1 MATQKMTYEIG
12 FIGNTDRLKAS
23 IKEIEASL
31 STIYNKQQSPLLFD
45 KTLDQAITSAKE
57 LEMHIQNAFNP
68 KTGELDLTKLN
79 RTLQASG
86 KTIKDYGMQLAAI
99 GPEGSKAFTQV
110 ANAVLQAEA
119 PIRRVNGIVNELW
132 ITMKNTMRWQ
142 VTSGALMAFTGA
154 LETAYGYSK
163 DLNKSLNSIR
173 IVSDKSADDMAR
185 FAKEANK
192 AARALSSTTL
202 DYTDASLIYYQQ
214 GLDDQQVKDRTD
226 ITIKM
231 ANVANESAE
240 IVSDQLTAVW
250 NNFYNGTQTLEHYAD
265 AMVALGAATASS
277 SDEIAGGLE
286 RFSSIA
292 DMIGLS
298 FDYAASALAT
308 ITATTRQSEDVVGTA
323 LRTIFARIQGLKLGE
338 TLDDDTDLNKYS
350 TALQAVGI
358 SIFNTNGEL
367 KDMDNILDELG
378 DKWKTLSKAQQVAL
392 AQTVAG
398 VRQYNQLVSLMDN
411 WDYFKENL
419 AVAQNSDG
427 ELNRQAEIYAES
439 WEAARNRVRAAAEEL
454 YSSLINDDAFI
465 KITNGIGKIIEAVS
479 TLTQGI
485 GGLSTI
491 LPGVILLFN
500 KLFGTRMVGSLQE
513 IREVFWYN
521 SKKAEES
528 RADIRKQITD
538 TTATLT
544 QSSDSKANALA
555 LQYRKEQIEL
565 ESQISNKTKDLNDNQ
580 LVGLQI
586 QKEELKIAQDRTVE
600 LAEQYD
606 LAKQEASE
614 LRLINN
620 TYNEKVGK
628 KIDYTADSSFFA
640 DKYYLNEKGEFDW
653 TKTKTYQKLGKGY
666 ELPPIVNNKGREQL
680 LNIYTAQTKET
691 LDIRNTIVALEELQ
705 KKTQLKGSNATKYRK
720 EIDNIFQSN
729 NLKRSDYTKG
739 TNTYS
744 YDKLIAALM
753 DDENYSAIGEEITAI
768 GEILSKNFGISKEM
782 IDKNQDAMIK
792 MVESGKKLE
801 AQEEANAKAN
811 KKLRDNINLTSDK
824 FTMYSRQIVGCVNAL
839 LQFGMAYSA
848 LTNLKDIWNNDSIS
862 DAEKFTQTF
871 FSLSMVLGSLVMIFK
886 GGSTGKFISSL
897 LDHLKSFDKINLSN
911 IIKSAHLASDAFG
924 ALTKTILKFA
934 VPIGITVT
942 AFLTLKK
949 VLDALGVTQKGA
961 QEKIQKATEA
971 YNEQK
976 KVLDDL
982 NSQLETTKNRIE
994 ELSNQDTLTLV
1005 EQEELEKLKLQNNLL
1020 ERQKEIQEQAE
1031 KKSEKEKNIAT
1042 LQYFP
1047 TAYKKQINNSPLLF
1061 YNGKTYTNWND
1072 YAKAVKSSSDNAEE
1086 ILEIA
1091 YKNWTDQ
1098 LSNYAIKY
1106 KDDLVQ
1112 AEQEATDIMFSVI
1125 ANPEEYQQ
1133 YQQQI
1138 QDMLNTLAEMRHN
1151 AYSDEDY
1158 TRNFIQPLFTNN
1170 NLSDEINTIIKQISQ
1185 GIDLSVIENGIPL
1198 ALQIALG
1205 KMGVSTT
1212 EFLSFVSKNIESKKE
1227 QILKLKGTTEE
1238 QIDELTAEDWEII
1251 LTLNLDNLQD
1261 FNDLQQKIE
1270 DNPIKAFDQSQID
1283 DIKDLFN
1290 QMKDEKSILQSTY
1303 DQYNE
1308 NGGYLT
1314 AEQAYALVEDN
1325 PSYTEYLIDN
1335 NNGTF
1340 SFNKSGEARIK
1351 ALEYGEQQY
1360 MSSLLEMKDNY
1371 ANATLE
1377 TTNQAIDEVQQI
1389 KEDINNFTEEQKNKS
1404 KSNFNAE
1411 NLKFYLENNSDA
1423 RDELNR
1429 QGVNASDLS
1438 DISKTAQDTLGVN
1451 EVTSLDTDV
1460 LNNKKDLI
1468 LKFIDSIKTLNS
1480 SLIDGKINI
1489 TDYFTNLNSQIR
1501 SADFGILQDKTI
1513 ESTEQVKKLAK
1524 FIGTLSNSIN
1534 ALLEQSLTDFQTG
1547 KINAAEYYH
1556 QQTAGLEAQL
1566 NLLKK
1571 INPYIIEEDPKTK
1584 KKTYKYAATK
1594 EEINAKDLDEAK
1606 NYENKIKDIEAT
1618 KNQAEMVG
1626 KLADMYQKLAKNTDA
1641 LYKNKNVVDFK
1652 LLPEDEVKHQKKV
1665 YQDTLQELYNSGEE
1679 GKAIVEDVL
1688 KDTGVKIE
1696 NGQINLENTSDETMN
1711 KIGSNTRGKIA
1722 DTLGIVTQKI
1732 QSAIEFLQKWIEA
1745 KQITLTISF
1754 GFDKG
1759 KLTADIQTAIQD
1771 AVDEQGNVIYDNSS
1785 LANDLAQLT
1794 ADLSSEGAWHNSSS
1808 GKVTP
1813 ATVIDTGKGSGSGS
1827 DDTPDHKDKKEF
1839 DDKYRDINNE
1849 LERTTQLLDAI
1860 EKKEDKAFGR
1870 DKLKYYAEQIDQL
1883 NNKYSNYNEL
1893 AYQANVYRQRGI
1905 ENLKSV
1911 GIDLKVQD
1919 NGVADD
1925 ELEYWQHKILDDYN
1939 AVVTKYNSL
1948 KSRSAQE
1955 AMQDEMDAAEKLYN
1969 KRKAY
1974 LDEFDSDTK
1983 QFYEAQQNK
1992 IDTLAEIWEVKLKQV
2007 KNEVDTLLDIQEFNK
2022 VTREIGKKIIE
2033 SYNDVITQMSDANQ
2047 TFFKDTAGMTLD
2059 ELNGASYKE
2068 VTNIIKNIRTE
2079 YSQLQNMLAEK
2090 QQWDGIKNTKE
2101 LAEAIKEA
2109 QNNLNSSLGIILEYE
2124 DYMENKLSNAVDT
2137 ARERFNAFINQLDH
2151 NDTVL
2156 NSIKDLMT
2164 LQGETYKTQ
2173 KGFSDLQNVASSRM
2187 NTALTNAK
2195 LQQQVNEKAKQALE
2209 EAQRNLDGT
2218 YKETDPAYDM
2228 LKKNRDALLEEY
2240 NQTQKDL
2247 LTAAKNAMDAA
2258 EEMYTNAIERASYK
2272 FEQAITSGMGFDL
2285 LQEKYDNLIEKEERY
2300 FDKVNERYNAD
2311 AYYNKV
2317 QKAIDETT
2325 DTVAAD
2331 RLKRLQTELDVRKR
2345 NNQLNQYDLDILEA
2359 KYNLTIAQNALEEA
2373 QNAKDSVR
2381 LVRNS
2386 AGNWDY
2392 QFTANQDD
2400 IDAAQDDYNK
2410 ALNDWYNIAKDQTK
2424 DIMDEILKLKQDTH
2438 DQLEEIYKDDTL
2450 NEQEKNAKIEELRK
2464 TSLDK
2469 LEYLQREYNIA
2480 MDDMNEAGKLTIT
2493 DYSNT
2498 YQGNIDLIDES
2509 TKNFEEAFKTAC
2521 DEMEKAFGDYNSTLK
2536 DLAEDTGTDLSNLR
2550 TMLDE
2555 VADSTKKVGDAGQIM
2570 SNQVW
2575 DSISSILAQSDA
2587 FKELLVEIQRIKA
2600 EIGKDAQDMSDTYNN
2615 QSGARKDLGGFD
2627 LADMGVY
2634 AVARGYTDFARD
2646 IASARAYKLNDGTTA
2661 DEILNKWLAEKA
2673 SGQLKQSNL
2682 SEGKFSELY
2691 VQLKDLMGFSTGGY
2705 TENGGVA
2712 ILHDKELVLNQDD
2725 TANMLSAI
2733 KILDSLAPN
2742 LAKILD
2748 NRANVGASMM
2758 ATKATISSSV
2768 STLTNKDTVPVIQ
2781 QVQIQADFPGVTSA
2795 LEIEMAL
2802 NNIINDA
2809 TQYTE

>member
-1 MATQKMTYEIG
+1 MKERAQISDLRGTY
-12 FIGNTDRLKAS
+12 R
-23 IKEIEASL
+23 
-31 STIYNKQQSPLLFD
+31 
-45 KTLDQAITSAKE
+45 
-57 LEMHIQNAFNP
+57 
-68 KTGELDLTKLN
+68 
-79 RTLQASG
+79 
-86 KTIKDYGMQLAAI
+86 
-99 GPEGSKAFTQV
+99 
-110 ANAVLQAEA
+110 
-119 PIRRVNGIVNELW
+119 
-132 ITMKNTMRWQ
+132 
-142 VTSGALMAFTGA
+142 
-154 LETAYGYSK
+154 
-163 DLNKSLNSIR
+163 
-173 IVSDKSADDMAR
+173 
-185 FAKEANK
+185 
-192 AARALSSTTL
+192 
-202 DYTDASLIYYQQ
+202 
-214 GLDDQQVKDRTD
+214 LDDQQVKDRTD

-286 RFSSIA
+286 KFSSIA

-298 FDYAASALAT
+298 FDYAAAALAT

-358 SIFNTNGEL
+358 SIFDTNGEL

-378 DKWKTLSKAQQVAL
+378 DKWENLSKAQQVAL

-411 WDYFKENL
+411 WSYFKENL
-419 AVAQNSDG
+419 AIAQNSDG

-454 YSSLINDDAFI
+454 YSSLINDEAFI

-500 KLFGTRMVGSLQE
+500 KMFGSRITMGIGNLAETLMYNSPKAEQQRAQMKTNTAKIVSEMPSVGTKADRLSLSYTQKQVELEDQILKKRKLLSEEQFQALQHQRESLKAGQNYVITLQE
-513 IREVFWYN
+513 QADLIKQQLNTEKMRRTLQNTDN
-521 SKKAEES
+521 SVKQTIIDFNKEYFDEETGKKNLFKNLYTENKNGTTTLNIENMTLASVLGKEIIADLSKTKLQNSTKYATDIFETAASMTYKRQNVYSAYTRLQQNEQYKGMTFKNPEYKQAVQDIFKQFKVAMPDNLNKAEMEKFN
-528 RADIRKQITD
+528 RV
-538 TTATLT
+538 T
-544 QSSDSKANALA
+544 QQMNN
-555 LQYRKEQIEL
+555 E
-565 ESQISNKTKDLNDNQ
+565 
-580 LVGLQI
+580 
-586 QKEELKIAQDRTVE
+586 VE
-600 LAEQYD
+600 LLIKILERNYGISTTDSRNRQIALHND
-606 LAKQEASE
+606 ID
-614 LRLINN
+614 INN
-620 TYNEKVGK
+620 TIPEASKKVSELTQE
-628 KIDYTADSSFFA
+628 IEE
-640 DKYYLNEKGEFDW
+640 NI
-653 TKTKTYQKLGKGY
+653 QKA
-666 ELPPIVNNKGREQL
+666 NNKTINWSNAILNAANNMMTLSMVISSVTNLKTIWDNDSISNVEKLTQTIMSLSMAVGML
-680 LNIYTAQTKET
+680 IPLMKSLNIKAF
-691 LDIRNTIVALEELQ
+691 VSALL
-705 KKTQLKGSNATKYRK
+705 
-720 EIDNIFQSN
+720 
-729 NLKRSDYTKG
+729 
-739 TNTYS
+739 
-744 YDKLIAALM
+744 
-753 DDENYSAIGEEITAI
+753 
-768 GEILSKNFGISKEM
+768 
-782 IDKNQDAMIK
+782 
-792 MVESGKKLE
+792 
-801 AQEEANAKAN
+801 
-811 KKLRDNINLTSDK
+811 INLTS
-824 FTMYSRQIVGCVNAL
+824 
-839 LQFGMAYSA
+839 
-848 LTNLKDIWNNDSIS
+848 
-862 DAEKFTQTF
+862 
-871 FSLSMVLGSLVMIFK
+871 LS
-886 GGSTGKFISSL
+886 
-897 LDHLKSFDKINLSN
+897 KINLSN
-911 IIKSAHLASDAFG
+911 IIKGINLASNAFG
-924 ALTKTILKFA
+924 NLGKVIFRIAAPITIIFS
-934 VPIGITVT
+934 I
-942 AFLTLKK
+942 KK
-949 VLDALGVTQKGA
+949 ALDALGATQKGA
-961 QEKIQKATEA
+961 QEKITKATEA
-971 YNEQK
+971 YEEQK
-976 KVLDDL
+976 KALENI
-982 NSQLETTKNRIE
+982 NSELENVKSRIE
-994 ELSNQDTLTLV
+994 ELNNQDTLTLV

-1031 KKSEKEKNIAT
+1031 KRSEKEKNVTT

-1047 TAYKKQINNSPLLF
+1047 TAYRKQINNSPQLF

-1072 YAKAVKSSSDNAEE
+1072 YVKAVKSSNDNAGE

-1091 YKNWTDQ
+1091 YKNWTNQ
-1098 LSNYAIKY
+1098 LSDYAIKY
-1106 KDDLVQ
+1106 KDDLMQ
-1112 AEQEATDIMFSVI
+1112 AEQEAMDVMFSVT

-1138 QDMLNTLAEMRHN
+1138 QDMLNALSEMRHN

-1170 NLSDEINTIIKQISQ
+1170 DLSDEINNIIKQISQ
-1185 GIDLSVIENGIPL
+1185 GIDLSIIENGIPL

-1212 EFLSFVSKNIESKKE
+1212 EFLSFVSKNIENKKE
-1227 QILKLKGTTEE
+1227 QILKLKGVTEE
-1238 QIDELTAEDWEII
+1238 QINELTAEDWEII
-1251 LTLNLDNLQD
+1251 LTLNIDNLQD
-1261 FNDLQQKIE
+1261 FDDLQQKIE

-1283 DIKDLFN
+1283 DVKDLFN
-1290 QMKDEKSILQSTY
+1290 QMKDEKSTLQSTY

-1314 AEQAYALVEDN
+1314 AEQAYALVEND

-1360 MSSLLEMKDNY
+1360 MSNLLEMKNNY
-1371 ANATLE
+1371 ANAALE
-1377 TTNQAIDEVQQI
+1377 TTNQAIDKVQQI
-1389 KEDINNFTEEQKNKS
+1389 NNDISDFTEEQKNKS
-1404 KSNFNAE
+1404 KTDFTAE
-1411 NLKFYLENNSDA
+1411 NIKFNLENDSAMRNELDKQGISTSIISDNYKIGQNIA
-1423 RDELNR
+1423 NDSLGLNE
-1429 QGVNASDLS
+1429 
-1438 DISKTAQDTLGVN
+1438 T
-1451 EVTSLDTDV
+1451 TSLDTDALNDKKELILNFV
-1460 LNNKKDLI
+1460 DSVKILNN
-1468 LKFIDSIKTLNS
+1468 
-1480 SLIDGKINI
+1480 SLIDGTINI
-1489 TDYFTNLNSQIR
+1489 TDYFTNLNNQIN
-1501 SADFGILQDKTI
+1501 SADFDLLQDKTV
-1513 ESTEQVKKLAK
+1513 ESTEQVKELAR

-1534 ALLEQSLTDFQTG
+1534 TLLKQSLTDFQTG

-1571 INPYIIEEDPKTK
+1571 INPYTVEETDG

-1594 EEINAKDLDEAK
+1594 EEVNAKDLEEAK
-1606 NYENKIKDIEAT
+1606 SYENKIKDIETT
-1618 KNQAEMVG
+1618 KKQAEMVG
-1626 KLADMYQKLAKNTDA
+1626 KLADMYQELAKGTDA

-1665 YQDTLQELYNSGEE
+1665 YQDTLQELYSKGEE

-1688 KDTGVKIE
+1688 KDTGVKVE
-1696 NGQINLENTSDETMN
+1696 NGQINLENASDETMN
-1711 KIGSNTRGKIA
+1711 KIGSNTRSKIA
-1722 DTLGIVTQKI
+1722 NTLTIVTEKI
-1732 QSAIEFLQKWIEA
+1732 QSAIELLQKWIEA
-1745 KQITLTISF
+1745 KKITLTID
-1754 GFDKG
+1754 FDWDSG
-1759 KLTADIQTAIQD
+1759 KLKAGIQTAIED
-1771 AVDEQGNVIYDNSS
+1771 AVDEQGNIIYDDSS
-1785 LANDLAQLT
+1785 LAKDLAQLT
-1794 ADLSSEGAWHNSSS
+1794 ADLKSEGAWHDSSS

-1813 ATVIDTGKGSGSGS
+1813 ATVTDTGNGSGS
-1827 DDTPDHKDKKEF
+1827 DDTPDHKDEKEF

-1870 DKLKYYAEQIDQL
+1870 DKLKYYTEQIDQL
-1883 NNKYSNYNEL
+1883 NNKYDQYHEL
-1893 AYQANVYRQRGI
+1893 AKQANDYRYNDLQ
-1905 ENLKSV
+1905 NLKSL
-1911 GIDLKVQD
+1911 GINLKVQD

-1939 AVVTKYNSL
+1939 AVVKKYNSL
-1948 KSRSAQE
+1948 NSKSAQE
-1955 AMQDEMDAAEKLYN
+1955 AMQDEMDAAEELYN
-1969 KRKAY
+1969 KRKQY

-1983 QFYEAQQNK
+1983 QYYEAQQNQ
-1992 IDTLAEIWEVKLKQV
+1992 IDTLAEIWEVKLKEV

-2033 SYNDVITQMSDANQ
+2033 SYNDVITQMREENQ

-2090 QQWDGIKNTKE
+2090 QQWDGVKNTEE

-2109 QNNLNSSLGIILEYE
+2109 QDNLNSSLDTILEYE
-2124 DYMENKLSNAVDT
+2124 DYMENKLANAVDA
-2137 ARERFNAFINQLDH
+2137 ARERFDAFINQLDH

-2156 NSIKDLMT
+2156 NSIKDLITM
-2164 LQGETYKTQ
+2164 QGETYKTQ
-2173 KGFSDLQNVASSRM
+2173 KGFNDLQNVTSSRM

-2209 EAQRNLDGT
+2209 EAQKNLDVLKNADGT
-2218 YKETDPAYDM
+2218 YDELDPAYDM

-2240 NQTQKDL
+2240 NQTQEDL

-2285 LQEKYDNLIEKEERY
+2285 LQEKYDNLIDKEERY

-2373 QNAKDSVR
+2373 KNAKDSVR

-2464 TSLDK
+2464 ASLDK

-2498 YQGNIDLIDES
+2498 YQENIDLIDES
-2509 TKNFEEAFKTAC
+2509 TKNFEEAFNAAC
-2521 DEMEKAFGDYNSTLK
+2521 EEMKNAFSDYNSTLK

-2550 TMLDE
+2550 TVLDE
-2555 VADSTKKVGDAGQIM
+2555 VADSTKKVGDAGTIM

-2575 DSISSILAQSDA
+2575 DSISAILAQSDA

-2600 EIGKDAQDMSDTYNN
+2600 EIGKDAQDMNNTYNN
-2615 QSGARKDLGGFD
+2615 QSGARKDLDGFD

-2634 AVARGYTDFARD
+2634 AVSRGYTNFAKD

-2661 DEILNKWLAEKA
+2661 DDILNKWLAEKA

-2705 TENGGVA
+2705 TENGGIAV
-2712 ILHDKELVLNQDD
+2712 LHDKELVLNQDD

-2742 LAKILD
+2742 LTKILD
-2748 NRANVGASMM
+2748 NRANIGASMM
-2758 ATKATISSSV
+2758 ATKANISSSV
-2768 STLTNKDTVPVIQ
+2768 STIVDKDTVPIVQ

-2795 LEIEMAL
+2795 LEIEIAL

>member
-1 MATQKMTYEIG
+1 
-12 FIGNTDRLKAS
+12 
-23 IKEIEASL
+23 
-31 STIYNKQQSPLLFD
+31 
-45 KTLDQAITSAKE
+45 
-57 LEMHIQNAFNP
+57 
-68 KTGELDLTKLN
+68 
-79 RTLQASG
+79 
-86 KTIKDYGMQLAAI
+86 
-99 GPEGSKAFTQV
+99 
-110 ANAVLQAEA
+110 
-119 PIRRVNGIVNELW
+119 
-132 ITMKNTMRWQ
+132 
-142 VTSGALMAFTGA
+142 
-154 LETAYGYSK
+154 
-163 DLNKSLNSIR
+163 
-173 IVSDKSADDMAR
+173 
-185 FAKEANK
+185 
-192 AARALSSTTL
+192 
-202 DYTDASLIYYQQ
+202 
-214 GLDDQQVKDRTD
+214 
-226 ITIKM
+226 M

-286 RFSSIA
+286 KFSSIA

-454 YSSLINDDAFI
+454 YSSLINDEAFI
-465 KITNGIGKIIEAVS
+465 KITNGIGKIIEAIS
-479 TLTQGI
+479 SLTQGL

-491 LPGVILLFN
+491 IPGLILGFN
-500 KLFGTRMVGSLQE
+500 KLFGDKVIASISNVRDVL
-513 IREVFWYN
+513 WYN
-521 SKKAEES
+521 SSKGQQSRTDLQNQIVETSNVLTQNSQTNTDKIALEYRKQQLELESKIASKSSQMNDDQVLALQIQKEQLKTMQDRTIELAEQRDLLQQQVIEIEKQLAVFNSKKGEVIDYLSIYQNDALFNVPDLDTGGHGYDYLITDGKIDWKKSDFYKYVDSSSFLPQTIDEDAQVQLAKIFAQS
-528 RADIRKQITD
+528 SDYNKQITD
-538 TTATLT
+538 T
-544 QSSDSKANALA
+544 KNAL
-555 LQYRKEQIEL
+555 
-565 ESQISNKTKDLNDNQ
+565 T
-580 LVGLQI
+580 
-586 QKEELKIAQDRTVE
+586 
-600 LAEQYD
+600 
-606 LAKQEASE
+606 
-614 LRLINN
+614 
-620 TYNEKVGK
+620 
-628 KIDYTADSSFFA
+628 
-640 DKYYLNEKGEFDW
+640 
-653 TKTKTYQKLGKGY
+653 
-666 ELPPIVNNKGREQL
+666 
-680 LNIYTAQTKET
+680 
-691 LDIRNTIVALEELQ
+691 ELQ
-705 KKTQLKGSNATKYRK
+705 EKLRKTGKSAKDAHE
-720 EIDNIFQSN
+720 EIDQIFQSN
-729 NLKRSDYTKG
+729 NLNREDFYQGYDFRKLKKG
-739 TNTYS
+739 LNAIP
-744 YDKLIAALM
+744 IAQIANETDALKNSLV
-753 DDENYSAIGEEITAI
+753 DLFNVDEETLQNHMETREQLLNAE
-768 GEILSKNFGISKEM
+768 
-782 IDKNQDAMIK
+782 
-792 MVESGKKLE
+792 KKLQT
-801 AQEEANAKAN
+801 QEEANAKAN
-811 KKLRDNINLTSDK
+811 KQLRDNIIITSDN
-824 FTMYSRQIVGCVNAL
+824 FTMYGKQILTCANNLA
-839 LQFGMAYSA
+839 QFGIAISA
-848 LTNLKDIWNNDSIS
+848 LTNLKEIWNNDSLTDI
-862 DAEKFTQTF
+862 EKFSQTLISVGMIIGNLIPLLNSLKSSVFIKF
-871 FSLSMVLGSLVMIFK
+871 FSELIF
-886 GGSTGKFISSL
+886 
-897 LDHLKSFDKINLSN
+897 N
-911 IIKSAHLASDAFG
+911 
-924 ALTKTILKFA
+924 LKFLNKFNFKNLINSVKNASFVFGNFGKA
-934 VPIGITVT
+934 VLKIALPLGAIIALFST
-942 AFLTLKK
+942 AIL
-949 VLDALGVTQKGA
+949 VLNKLGLTQKGA
-961 QEKIQKATEA
+961 QEKIEKANAKYQEQKEKLDELNTTLEETKTKIDELNNKDNLTIIEQQELNKLKNSVELLEQQKKIQEEITKQQLKSTAEVGIKYNRNALKDLRIELQGATENSKEGFLKDLHLNSYEELLA
-971 YNEQK
+971 TGRKSDIEYYEKLSSASMKVAEVIQKNQEIVDNFNNSYDNYIEALSQGLIEIDQDFINEKSQLDLMTFGGDK
-976 KVLDDL
+976 NTYGSKVINPLLNTDEISKNSDHLFSSIASGITDTNQLINLVGNNTQKVLAQSGISAQAYVEYIQSIVSTVQNNIQNLPQEVQDSI
-982 NSQLETTKNRIE
+982 NQLSTTWTTEDWQIAATLSPAFWEEVDSVQDVLTEISNRKYSIQ
-994 ELSNQDTLTLV
+994 LQVDGA
-1005 EQEELEKLKLQNNLL
+1005 EKLSELYDKLTKQNDILKSALEEYGENGFLSIETAKKLVDSGYADYLIKTADGWVLNTQALEDYQTQQDLMNKSVEEMVNEAQNRNTVDLSYLSMPENFLNNPVIDVDTANSNEKIGELRDRLIEVQENAQQLQESGFDNVFDNSNLERYLESLDKVNKNIGNLSENKNAQEATIQFLTEQYADTIVQLNHAYETGTLDMDTYRAAMGKIRVQTDELAVRSSKLQNYIDM
-1020 ERQKEIQEQAE
+1020 Q
-1031 KKSEKEKNIAT
+1031 SEGVWALKGN
-1042 LQYFP
+1042 
-1047 TAYKKQINNSPLLF
+1047 
-1061 YNGKTYTNWND
+1061 YT
-1072 YAKAVKSSSDNAEE
+1072 E
-1086 ILEIA
+1086 
-1091 YKNWTDQ
+1091 
-1098 LSNYAIKY
+1098 LSK
-1106 KDDLVQ
+1106 
-1112 AEQEATDIMFSVI
+1112 AEQEQLKQMVKVH
-1125 ANPEEYQQ
+1125 
-1133 YQQQI
+1133 
-1138 QDMLNTLAEMRHN
+1138 NTAKDVNE
-1151 AYSDEDY
+1151 AFD
-1158 TRNFIQPLFTNN
+1158 
-1170 NLSDEINTIIKQISQ
+1170 NLSETLDDVTDYWEDKDDKTITFT
-1185 GIDLSVIENGIPL
+1185 GELDL
-1198 ALQIALG
+1198 
-1205 KMGVSTT
+1205 
-1212 EFLSFVSKNIESKKE
+1212 
-1227 QILKLKGTTEE
+1227 
-1238 QIDELTAEDWEII
+1238 
-1251 LTLNLDNLQD
+1251 
-1261 FNDLQQKIE
+1261 
-1270 DNPIKAFDQSQID
+1270 SQID
-1283 DIKDLFN
+1283 LKQNEEVLR
-1290 QMKDEKSILQSTY
+1290 
-1303 DQYNE
+1303 DQ
-1308 NGGYLT
+1308 
-1314 AEQAYALVEDN
+1314 A
-1325 PSYTEYLIDN
+1325 
-1335 NNGTF
+1335 
-1340 SFNKSGEARIK
+1340 
-1351 ALEYGEQQY
+1351 
-1360 MSSLLEMKDNY
+1360 
-1371 ANATLE
+1371 
-1377 TTNQAIDEVQQI
+1377 
-1389 KEDINNFTEEQKNKS
+1389 
-1404 KSNFNAE
+1404 
-1411 NLKFYLENNSDA
+1411 
-1423 RDELNR
+1423 
-1429 QGVNASDLS
+1429 
-1438 DISKTAQDTLGVN
+1438 
-1451 EVTSLDTDV
+1451 
-1460 LNNKKDLI
+1460 
-1468 LKFIDSIKTLNS
+1468 
-1480 SLIDGKINI
+1480 
-1489 TDYFTNLNSQIR
+1489 
-1501 SADFGILQDKTI
+1501 
-1513 ESTEQVKKLAK
+1513 
-1524 FIGTLSNSIN
+1524 
-1534 ALLEQSLTDFQTG
+1534 
-1547 KINAAEYYH
+1547 
-1556 QQTAGLEAQL
+1556 
-1566 NLLKK
+1566 KK
-1571 INPYIIEEDPKTK
+1571 INYAMSEAFKKNAITEE
-1584 KKTYKYAATK
+1584 TYRTFLWKNFKYNPVDINSVTDEVTNGLVDGIATN
-1594 EEINAKDLDEAK
+1594 ELGTTVSNMMRDSHSITTDNMD
-1606 NYENKIKDIEAT
+1606 DIYKAVSDT
-1618 KNQAEMVG
+1618 MG
-1626 KLADMYQKLAKNTDA
+1626 SLADLIQ
-1641 LYKNKNVVDFK
+1641 DFK
-1652 LLPEDEVKHQKKV
+1652 YTINFSFEFASNGPSLKKMIESFLTDGD
-1665 YQDTLQELYNSGEE
+1665 YSG
-1679 GKAIVEDVL
+1679 L
-1688 KDTGVKIE
+1688 
-1696 NGQINLENTSDETMN
+1696 SDPDFGN
-1711 KIGSNTRGKIA
+1711 
-1722 DTLGIVTQKI
+1722 
-1732 QSAIEFLQKWIEA
+1732 
-1745 KQITLTISF
+1745 LTIS
-1754 GFDKG
+1754 G
-1759 KLTADIQTAIQD
+1759 
-1771 AVDEQGNVIYDNSS
+1771 DETQAAA
-1785 LANDLAQLT
+1785 LANKVRSFGESIAAVGTSRKGLQAYTPKGTNNTVLDPNTVNDLL
-1794 ADLSSEGAWHNSSS
+1794 
-1808 GKVTP
+1808 GKN
-1813 ATVIDTGKGSGSGS
+1813 KGSGSGS

-1919 NGVADD
+1919 NGVADN

-1948 KSRSAQE
+1948 KSKSAQE

-1992 IDTLAEIWEVKLKQV
+1992 INTLAEIWEVKLKQV
-2007 KNEVDTLLDIQEFNK
+2007 KNEVDTLLDVQEFNK
-2022 VTREIGKKIIE
+2022 VTREIGKKIIG

-2047 TFFKDTAGMTLD
+2047 TFFKNTAGMTLD

-2109 QNNLNSSLGIILEYE
+2109 QNNLNSSLDIILEYE
-2124 DYMENKLSNAVDT
+2124 DYMENKLSNVVDA

-2156 NSIKDLMT
+2156 NSIKDLIT

-2173 KGFSDLQNVASSRM
+2173 KGFSDLQNIASSRM

-2209 EAQRNLDGT
+2209 EAQKNLDVLKKSDGT
-2218 YKETDPAYDM
+2218 YNETDPAYDM

-2285 LQEKYDNLIEKEERY
+2285 LQEKYDNLIDKEERY
-2300 FDKVNERYNAD
+2300 FDKVNERYNAE

-2400 IDAAQDDYNK
+2400 VDAAQDDYNK

-2464 TSLDK
+2464 ASLDK

-2521 DEMEKAFGDYNSTLK
+2521 DEMKEAFGDYNSTLK

-2600 EIGKDAQDMSDTYNN
+2600 EIGKDAQNMSNTYNN

-2768 STLTNKDTVPVIQ
+2768 STLVNKDTTPVVQ

>member
-12 FIGNTDRLKAS
+12 FIGNTDKLKAS
-23 IKEIEASL
+23 IKEIQASL
-31 STIYNKQQSPLLFD
+31 SAIYNEPQWGMTLNKDLMDASIAAKQLEQNLSHAMN
-45 KTLDQAITSAKE
+45 KT
-57 LEMHIQNAFNP
+57 
-68 KTGELDLTKLN
+68 TGELDLTKFDK
-79 RTLQASG
+79 TLRASG
-86 KTIKDYGMQLAAI
+86 MNLQDYANKLSKI
-99 GPEGSKAFTQV
+99 GPQGVAAFNQV
-110 ANAVLQAEA
+110 ASAVMRAEA
-119 PIRRVNGIVNELW
+119 PVKRMDGLMNELW

-142 VTSGALMAFTGA
+142 VTSSALMTFTGA
-154 LETAYGYSK
+154 FETAYGYSK

-214 GLDDQQVKDRTD
+214 GLNDQQVKDRTD

-500 KLFGTRMVGSLQE
+500 KMFGNKVAMGIGNLAETIMYNSSKAEQQRAKMKTETARIVNEMPSIGTKADRLSLTYTQKQVELEDQILKKKKLLSEEQFQALQHQRESLKAGQNYVITLQE
-513 IREVFWYN
+513 QADLVKQQLNTEKLRRTLQTTDN
-521 SKKAEES
+521 SVKQTIIDFNKEYSDEETG
-528 RADIRKQITD
+528 KENLFKNLYTENKNG
-538 TTATLT
+538 TTSL
-544 QSSDSKANALA
+544 NIENMALA
-555 LQYRKEQIEL
+555 
-565 ESQISNKTKDLNDNQ
+565 S
-580 LVGLQI
+580 V
-586 QKEELKIAQDRTVE
+586 
-600 LAEQYD
+600 
-606 LAKQEASE
+606 
-614 LRLINN
+614 
-620 TYNEKVGK
+620 
-628 KIDYTADSSFFA
+628 
-640 DKYYLNEKGEFDW
+640 
-653 TKTKTYQKLGKGY
+653 LGKNVIAD
-666 ELPPIVNNKGREQL
+666 LP
-680 LNIYTAQTKET
+680 
-691 LDIRNTIVALEELQ
+691 
-705 KKTQLKGSNATKYRK
+705 KTQLQNSIKYATDIFEAAASITYKRQNVYSAYTKLQEDERYKGMDFKNAEYKKAVQDIFKQNGVIAPDTLNKVEIEKFNRNTQQMNNEVELLIKILERNYGVSTFDSRNKQIAIHDDIDLNNIIPEASNKVNELTQEIEQNIKDANNKTIDWSNA
-720 EIDNIFQSN
+720 ILNAAN
-729 NLKRSDYTKG
+729 NMMT
-739 TNTYS
+739 
-744 YDKLIAALM
+744 
-753 DDENYSAIGEEITAI
+753 
-768 GEILSKNFGISKEM
+768 LS
-782 IDKNQDAMIK
+782 
-792 MVESGKKLE
+792 MVVS
-801 AQEEANAKAN
+801 
-811 KKLRDNINLTSDK
+811 S
-824 FTMYSRQIVGCVNAL
+824 V
-839 LQFGMAYSA
+839 
-848 LTNLKDIWNNDSIS
+848 TNLKTIWDNDSIS
-862 DAEKFTQTF
+862 NVEKMTQTIM
-871 FSLSMVLGSLVMIFK
+871 SLSMAIGMLIPLKQSSGWA
-886 GGSTGKFISSL
+886 FISAL
-897 LDHLKSFDKINLSN
+897 FNNLKSLNKINLSN
-911 IIKSAHLASDAFG
+911 IIKSIDLASNAFS
-924 ALTKTILKFA
+924 ALGKSIFKIVA
-934 VPIGITVT
+934 PIALVT
-942 AFLTLKK
+942 TALLAMKK
-949 VLDALGVTQKGA
+949 LLDVLGVTQIGA
-961 QEKIQKATEA
+961 QEKIQKATE
-971 YNEQK
+971 
-976 KVLDDL
+976 
-982 NSQLETTKNRIE
+982 
-994 ELSNQDTLTLV
+994 
-1005 EQEELEKLKLQNNLL
+1005 
-1020 ERQKEIQEQAE
+1020 
-1031 KKSEKEKNIAT
+1031 
-1042 LQYFP
+1042 
-1047 TAYKKQINNSPLLF
+1047 
-1061 YNGKTYTNWND
+1061 
-1072 YAKAVKSSSDNAEE
+1072 
-1086 ILEIA
+1086 
-1091 YKNWTDQ
+1091 
-1098 LSNYAIKY
+1098 KY
-1106 KDDLVQ
+1106 
-1112 AEQEATDIMFSVI
+1112 
-1125 ANPEEYQQ
+1125 
-1133 YQQQI
+1133 
-1138 QDMLNTLAEMRHN
+1138 
-1151 AYSDEDY
+1151 
-1158 TRNFIQPLFTNN
+1158 
-1170 NLSDEINTIIKQISQ
+1170 
-1185 GIDLSVIENGIPL
+1185 
-1198 ALQIALG
+1198 
-1205 KMGVSTT
+1205 
-1212 EFLSFVSKNIESKKE
+1212 
-1227 QILKLKGTTEE
+1227 
-1238 QIDELTAEDWEII
+1238 
-1251 LTLNLDNLQD
+1251 
-1261 FNDLQQKIE
+1261 
-1270 DNPIKAFDQSQID
+1270 
-1283 DIKDLFN
+1283 
-1290 QMKDEKSILQSTY
+1290 
-1303 DQYNE
+1303 
-1308 NGGYLT
+1308 
-1314 AEQAYALVEDN
+1314 
-1325 PSYTEYLIDN
+1325 
-1335 NNGTF
+1335 
-1340 SFNKSGEARIK
+1340 
-1351 ALEYGEQQY
+1351 
-1360 MSSLLEMKDNY
+1360 
-1371 ANATLE
+1371 
-1377 TTNQAIDEVQQI
+1377 
-1389 KEDINNFTEEQKNKS
+1389 EEQKNK
-1404 KSNFNAE
+1404 
-1411 NLKFYLENNSDA
+1411 LE
-1423 RDELNR
+1423 ELNNQIEESKKR
-1429 QGVNASDLS
+1429 IEELNNQDSLTIIEQQELNKLKNSIELLEQQKKIQEEITKQQLKNSVNTFSNYAKNSLQEVFEYQKDT
-1438 DISKTAQDTLGVN
+1438 DISKRDW
-1451 EVTSLDTDV
+1451 
-1460 LNNKKDLI
+1460 
-1468 LKFIDSIKTLNS
+1468 LKAKGYS
-1480 SLIDGKINI
+1480 S
-1489 TDYFTNLNSQIR
+1489 TN
-1501 SADFGILQDKTI
+1501 
-1513 ESTEQVKKLAK
+1513 
-1524 FIGTLSNSIN
+1524 
-1534 ALLEQSLTDFQTG
+1534 
-1547 KINAAEYYH
+1547 
-1556 QQTAGLEAQL
+1556 
-1566 NLLKK
+1566 
-1571 INPYIIEEDPKTK
+1571 
-1584 KKTYKYAATK
+1584 
-1594 EEINAKDLDEAK
+1594 
-1606 NYENKIKDIEAT
+1606 
-1618 KNQAEMVG
+1618 
-1626 KLADMYQKLAKNTDA
+1626 
-1641 LYKNKNVVDFK
+1641 
-1652 LLPEDEVKHQKKV
+1652 
-1665 YQDTLQELYNSGEE
+1665 ELYNSNNITDIEE
-1679 GKAIVEDVL
+1679 YNRRLEATSMNISELLSENQENINNFNNNYQNYLEALNQGLVSIDQDMIQYKSQLDLMTFGGDKNIYGSKVINPLLNTDEISKNSDHLFSSIASGITDTNQLINLVGNNTQKVLAQSGVSAQAYVEYIQSIVSTVQNNIQNLPQEVQDSINQLSKTWATEDWQIAATLSPAFWEEVDSVQDVL
-1688 KDTGVKIE
+1688 TEISNRKYSIQLQVDGAEKLSELYDKLTKQNDILKSALEEYGE
-1696 NGQINLENTSDETMN
+1696 NGFLSIETTKKLVDSGYADYLVKTANGWVLNTQALEDYKTQQDLMNKSVEEMVNEAQSRNTVNLSYLSMPENFLNNPAIDNSNEKIGELRDRLIEVQENAQKLQESGFENVFENSNLENYLKSLDKVNENINNLSENKNAQEATIQFLTEQYTDTIVQLNHAYETGAIDMD
-1711 KIGSNTRGKIA
+1711 TYRAAMGKIEVQTNNLLVRA
-1722 DTLGIVTQKI
+1722 GKFQKYITATQDDVWELKGNYTELSKAEQEQLKQMVKIHNTAKDVNEAFDTLSETLDDVTDYWEDKDDKTITFTGELDLSQIDPKKNEKVLRDQAKKINYAMSEAFKKNAIKEETYRTFLWKNFKFNPADINNVTTETLDGLVNSVSTNELGTTVSNMMSDSHGIITDNMDDIYKAVSDTMGSLADLI
-1732 QSAIEFLQKWIEA
+1732 QDFKYTINFSFEFASNGPSLKKMIESFLIDGDYSGLSDPDFGN
-1745 KQITLTISF
+1745 LTIS
-1754 GFDKG
+1754 G
-1759 KLTADIQTAIQD
+1759 
-1771 AVDEQGNVIYDNSS
+1771 DETQAAA
-1785 LANDLAQLT
+1785 LANKVRSFGESIAAVGTSRKGLQAYTPKGTNNTVLDPNTVNDLL
-1794 ADLSSEGAWHNSSS
+1794 
-1808 GKVTP
+1808 GK
-1813 ATVIDTGKGSGSGS
+1813 DKGSGSGS

-1919 NGVADD
+1919 NGVVDD

-1948 KSRSAQE
+1948 KSKSAQE

-2109 QNNLNSSLGIILEYE
+2109 QNNLNSSLDIILEYE
-2124 DYMENKLSNAVDT
+2124 DYMENKLSNAVDA

-2173 KGFSDLQNVASSRM
+2173 KGFSDLQNVASNRM

-2209 EAQRNLDGT
+2209 EAQRNLDVLKKSDGT

-2758 ATKATISSSV
+2758 ATKASISSSV
-2768 STLTNKDTVPVIQ
+2768 STLTNKDTVPVVQ

>member
-1 MATQKMTYEIG
+1 
-12 FIGNTDRLKAS
+12 
-23 IKEIEASL
+23 
-31 STIYNKQQSPLLFD
+31 
-45 KTLDQAITSAKE
+45 
-57 LEMHIQNAFNP
+57 
-68 KTGELDLTKLN
+68 
-79 RTLQASG
+79 
-86 KTIKDYGMQLAAI
+86 
-99 GPEGSKAFTQV
+99 
-110 ANAVLQAEA
+110 
-119 PIRRVNGIVNELW
+119 
-132 ITMKNTMRWQ
+132 
-142 VTSGALMAFTGA
+142 
-154 LETAYGYSK
+154 
-163 DLNKSLNSIR
+163 
-173 IVSDKSADDMAR
+173 
-185 FAKEANK
+185 
-192 AARALSSTTL
+192 
-202 DYTDASLIYYQQ
+202 
-214 GLDDQQVKDRTD
+214 
-226 ITIKM
+226 M

-419 AVAQNSDG
+419 AVAQNADG

-500 KLFGTRMVGSLQE
+500 KLFGTRMVSSLQE
-513 IREVFWYN
+513 IKDVLWYN
-521 SKKAEES
+521 SKKAEAS
-528 RADIRKQITD
+528 RTNIRQQIMD
-538 TTATLT
+538 TTTVLT

-555 LQYRKEQIEL
+555 LQYRKEQIAL

-586 QKEELKIAQDRTVE
+586 QKEELKIAQDRTIE

-614 LRLINN
+614 LRLTNN
-620 TYNEKVGK
+620 IYNEKIGK
-628 KIDYTADSSFFA
+628 KIDYATDSSFFT
-640 DKYYLNEKGEFDW
+640 DKDYFNEKGEFDW
-653 TKTKTYQKLGKGY
+653 KKTRTYQKLGKGY
-666 ELPPIVNNKGREQL
+666 ELPTVVNDRSREQL

-691 LDIRNTIVALEELQ
+691 LNIRNTISALEELQ
-705 KKTQLKGSNATKYRK
+705 KKTQQEGSNATKYRK

-744 YDKLIAALM
+744 YNTLISKLR
-753 DDENYSAIGEEITAI
+753 DDPYYDILGDESAAI
-768 GEILSKNFGISKEM
+768 GEILSKNFGISQEM
-782 IDKNQDAMIK
+782 IEKNQDAIEK
-792 MVESGKKLE
+792 IIESEKRLK
-801 AQEEANAKAN
+801 AQEEANTKAN
-811 KKLRDNINLTSDK
+811 ALLRNNINSTSDK

-862 DAEKFTQTF
+862 DAEKFTQTI
-871 FSLSMVLGSLVMIFK
+871 FSLSMALGSLEMIFK
-886 GGSTGKFISSL
+886 GSSAGKFISVL
-897 LDHLKSFDKINLSN
+897 FTQLKSLDKINLSN
-911 IIKSAHLASDAFG
+911 IIKSVRLATGVFNT
-924 ALTKTILKFA
+924 LTRTILKVA
-934 VPIGITVT
+934 GPIGVAIT
-942 AFLTLKK
+942 AFLVLKK
-949 VLDALGVTQKGA
+949 VLDTLGVTQKGA
-961 QEKIQKATEA
+961 QEKIQKANEK
-971 YNEQK
+971 YEEQK
-976 KVLDDL
+976 NKLEEL
-982 NSQLETTKNRIE
+982 NNQLETTKNRVE
-994 ELSNQDTLTLV
+994 ELNNQDSLTIIEQQELNKLKNGLV
-1005 EQEELEKLKLQNNLL
+1005 LLEQQKKIQEEITKQELKNNTNTFLDNGKESLQNMFFKLKFFDKTSQW
-1020 ERQKEIQEQAE
+1020 
-1031 KKSEKEKNIAT
+1031 T
-1042 LQYFP
+1042 
-1047 TAYKKQINNSPLLF
+1047 NNS
-1061 YNGKTYTNWND
+1061 Y
-1072 YAKAVKSSSDNAEE
+1072 
-1086 ILEIA
+1086 
-1091 YKNWTDQ
+1091 
-1098 LSNYAIKY
+1098 
-1106 KDDLVQ
+1106 
-1112 AEQEATDIMFSVI
+1112 
-1125 ANPEEYQQ
+1125 
-1133 YQQQI
+1133 
-1138 QDMLNTLAEMRHN
+1138 
-1151 AYSDEDY
+1151 
-1158 TRNFIQPLFTNN
+1158 
-1170 NLSDEINTIIKQISQ
+1170 
-1185 GIDLSVIENGIPL
+1185 
-1198 ALQIALG
+1198 
-1205 KMGVSTT
+1205 
-1212 EFLSFVSKNIESKKE
+1212 
-1227 QILKLKGTTEE
+1227 
-1238 QIDELTAEDWEII
+1238 
-1251 LTLNLDNLQD
+1251 
-1261 FNDLQQKIE
+1261 
-1270 DNPIKAFDQSQID
+1270 
-1283 DIKDLFN
+1283 
-1290 QMKDEKSILQSTY
+1290 
-1303 DQYNE
+1303 
-1308 NGGYLT
+1308 
-1314 AEQAYALVEDN
+1314 
-1325 PSYTEYLIDN
+1325 
-1335 NNGTF
+1335 
-1340 SFNKSGEARIK
+1340 
-1351 ALEYGEQQY
+1351 
-1360 MSSLLEMKDNY
+1360 
-1371 ANATLE
+1371 
-1377 TTNQAIDEVQQI
+1377 
-1389 KEDINNFTEEQKNKS
+1389 
-1404 KSNFNAE
+1404 
-1411 NLKFYLENNSDA
+1411 
-1423 RDELNR
+1423 
-1429 QGVNASDLS
+1429 
-1438 DISKTAQDTLGVN
+1438 
-1451 EVTSLDTDV
+1451 
-1460 LNNKKDLI
+1460 
-1468 LKFIDSIKTLNS
+1468 
-1480 SLIDGKINI
+1480 
-1489 TDYFTNLNSQIR
+1489 IR
-1501 SADFGILQDKTI
+1501 SAGY
-1513 ESTEQVKKLAK
+1513 S
-1524 FIGTLSNSIN
+1524 SI
-1534 ALLEQSLTDFQTG
+1534 D
-1547 KINAAEYYH
+1547 
-1556 QQTAGLEAQL
+1556 
-1566 NLLKK
+1566 
-1571 INPYIIEEDPKTK
+1571 
-1584 KKTYKYAATK
+1584 
-1594 EEINAKDLDEAK
+1594 
-1606 NYENKIKDIEAT
+1606 
-1618 KNQAEMVG
+1618 
-1626 KLADMYQKLAKNTDA
+1626 
-1641 LYKNKNVVDFK
+1641 
-1652 LLPEDEVKHQKKV
+1652 
-1665 YQDTLQELYNSGEE
+1665 ELYNSNDTNAIEGYNKRLEE
-1679 GKAIVEDVL
+1679 NSAYISELLLKNQEDIDNFNNNYQNYLEALNQGLVSIDQDMIQYKSQLDLMTFGGDKNIYGSKVINPLLNTDEISKNSDHLFSSIASGITDTNQLINLVGNNTQKVLAQSGISAQAYVEYIQSIVSTVQNNIQNLPQEVQDSINQLSKTWATEDWQIAATLSPAFWEEVDSVQDVL
-1688 KDTGVKIE
+1688 TEISNRKYSIQLQVDGAEKLSELYDKLTKQNDILKSALEEYGE
-1696 NGQINLENTSDETMN
+1696 NGFLSIETAKKLVDSGYADYLVKTANGWVLNTQALEDYKTQQDLMNKSVEEMVNEAQSRNTVNLSYLSMPENFLNNPAIDNSNEKIGELRDRLIEVQENAQKLQESGFENVFENSNLENYLKSLDKVNENINNLSENKNAQEATIQFLTEQYTDTIVQLNHAYETGAIDMD
-1711 KIGSNTRGKIA
+1711 TYRAAMGKIEVQTNNLLVRA
-1722 DTLGIVTQKI
+1722 GKFQKYITATQDDVWKLKGNYTELSKAEQEQLKQMVKIHNTAKDVNEAFDTLSETLDDVTDYWEDKDDKTITFTGELDLSQIDPKKNEKVLRDQAKKINYAMSEAFKKNAIKEETYRTFLWKNFKFNPADINNVATETLDGLVDSVSTNELGTTVSNMMSDSHGIITDNMDDIYKAVSDTMGSLADLIKDFKYTI
-1732 QSAIEFLQKWIEA
+1732 NFSFEFASNGPSLKKMIESFL
-1745 KQITLTISF
+1745 TDGDYSGLSDPDFGNLTIS
-1754 GFDKG
+1754 G
-1759 KLTADIQTAIQD
+1759 
-1771 AVDEQGNVIYDNSS
+1771 DETQAAA
-1785 LANDLAQLT
+1785 LANKVRSFGESIAAVGTSRKGLQAYTPKGTNNTVLDPNTVNDLL
-1794 ADLSSEGAWHNSSS
+1794 
-1808 GKVTP
+1808 GK
-1813 ATVIDTGKGSGSGS
+1813 DKGSGSGS

-1919 NGVADD
+1919 NGVAND

-1948 KSRSAQE
+1948 KSKSAQE

-2109 QNNLNSSLGIILEYE
+2109 QNNLNSSLDIILEYE
-2124 DYMENKLSNAVDT
+2124 DYMENKLSNAVDA

-2209 EAQRNLDGT
+2209 EAQRNLDVLKKSDGT

-2682 SEGKFSELY
+2682 NEGKFSELY

-2768 STLTNKDTVPVIQ
+2768 SALTNKDTVPVVQ

>member
-1 MATQKMTYEIG
+1 
-12 FIGNTDRLKAS
+12 
-23 IKEIEASL
+23 
-31 STIYNKQQSPLLFD
+31 
-45 KTLDQAITSAKE
+45 
-57 LEMHIQNAFNP
+57 
-68 KTGELDLTKLN
+68 
-79 RTLQASG
+79 
-86 KTIKDYGMQLAAI
+86 
-99 GPEGSKAFTQV
+99 
-110 ANAVLQAEA
+110 
-119 PIRRVNGIVNELW
+119 
-132 ITMKNTMRWQ
+132 
-142 VTSGALMAFTGA
+142 
-154 LETAYGYSK
+154 
-163 DLNKSLNSIR
+163 
-173 IVSDKSADDMAR
+173 
-185 FAKEANK
+185 
-192 AARALSSTTL
+192 
-202 DYTDASLIYYQQ
+202 
-214 GLDDQQVKDRTD
+214 
-226 ITIKM
+226 M

-465 KITNGIGKIIEAVS
+465 KITNGIGAIIEAVS

-500 KLFGTRMVGSLQE
+500 KMFGNKVVMGIGNLTETIMYNSSKAEQQRAQMKTETARIVNEMPGVGTKADRLSLTYTQKQVELEDQILKKKKLLSEEQFQALQHQRESLKAGQNYVITLQE
-513 IREVFWYN
+513 QADLVKQQLNTEKLRRTLQTTDN
-521 SKKAEES
+521 SVKQTIIDFNKEYSDEETGKKNLFKNLYTEN
-528 RADIRKQITD
+528 KNG
-538 TTATLT
+538 TTSL
-544 QSSDSKANALA
+544 NIENMALA
-555 LQYRKEQIEL
+555 
-565 ESQISNKTKDLNDNQ
+565 S
-580 LVGLQI
+580 
-586 QKEELKIAQDRTVE
+586 A
-600 LAEQYD
+600 
-606 LAKQEASE
+606 
-614 LRLINN
+614 
-620 TYNEKVGK
+620 
-628 KIDYTADSSFFA
+628 
-640 DKYYLNEKGEFDW
+640 
-653 TKTKTYQKLGKGY
+653 LGKNVIAD
-666 ELPPIVNNKGREQL
+666 LP
-680 LNIYTAQTKET
+680 
-691 LDIRNTIVALEELQ
+691 
-705 KKTQLKGSNATKYRK
+705 KTQLQNSIKYATDIFEAAASITYKRQNVYSAYTKLQEDERYKGMDFKNAEYKKAVQDIFKQNGVVAPDTLNKVEIEKFNRNTQQMNNEVELLIKILERNYGVSTFDSRNKQIAIHDDIDLNNVIPEASNKINELTQEIEQNIKNANNKTIDWSNA
-720 EIDNIFQSN
+720 ILNAAN
-729 NLKRSDYTKG
+729 NMMT
-739 TNTYS
+739 
-744 YDKLIAALM
+744 
-753 DDENYSAIGEEITAI
+753 
-768 GEILSKNFGISKEM
+768 LS
-782 IDKNQDAMIK
+782 
-792 MVESGKKLE
+792 MVVS
-801 AQEEANAKAN
+801 
-811 KKLRDNINLTSDK
+811 S
-824 FTMYSRQIVGCVNAL
+824 V
-839 LQFGMAYSA
+839 
-848 LTNLKDIWNNDSIS
+848 TNLKTIWDNDSIS
-862 DAEKFTQTF
+862 NTEKMTQTIT
-871 FSLSMVLGSLVMIFK
+871 SLSMAIGMLIPLMKSLK
-886 GGSTGKFISSL
+886 TGSTWAFVSSL
-897 LDHLKSFDKINLSN
+897 FINLKSLNKINLSN
-911 IIKSAHLASDAFG
+911 IIKGVDLASNAFG
-924 ALTKTILKFA
+924 MLGKSIFRIVA
-934 VPIGITVT
+934 PITLVT
-942 AFLTLKK
+942 AAFLAMKK
-949 VLDALGVTQKGA
+949 LLDVLGVTQKGA
-961 QEKIQKATEA
+961 QEKIQKATE
-971 YNEQK
+971 
-976 KVLDDL
+976 
-982 NSQLETTKNRIE
+982 
-994 ELSNQDTLTLV
+994 
-1005 EQEELEKLKLQNNLL
+1005 
-1020 ERQKEIQEQAE
+1020 
-1031 KKSEKEKNIAT
+1031 
-1042 LQYFP
+1042 
-1047 TAYKKQINNSPLLF
+1047 
-1061 YNGKTYTNWND
+1061 
-1072 YAKAVKSSSDNAEE
+1072 
-1086 ILEIA
+1086 
-1091 YKNWTDQ
+1091 
-1098 LSNYAIKY
+1098 KY
-1106 KDDLVQ
+1106 
-1112 AEQEATDIMFSVI
+1112 
-1125 ANPEEYQQ
+1125 
-1133 YQQQI
+1133 
-1138 QDMLNTLAEMRHN
+1138 
-1151 AYSDEDY
+1151 
-1158 TRNFIQPLFTNN
+1158 
-1170 NLSDEINTIIKQISQ
+1170 
-1185 GIDLSVIENGIPL
+1185 
-1198 ALQIALG
+1198 
-1205 KMGVSTT
+1205 
-1212 EFLSFVSKNIESKKE
+1212 
-1227 QILKLKGTTEE
+1227 
-1238 QIDELTAEDWEII
+1238 
-1251 LTLNLDNLQD
+1251 
-1261 FNDLQQKIE
+1261 
-1270 DNPIKAFDQSQID
+1270 
-1283 DIKDLFN
+1283 
-1290 QMKDEKSILQSTY
+1290 
-1303 DQYNE
+1303 
-1308 NGGYLT
+1308 
-1314 AEQAYALVEDN
+1314 
-1325 PSYTEYLIDN
+1325 
-1335 NNGTF
+1335 
-1340 SFNKSGEARIK
+1340 
-1351 ALEYGEQQY
+1351 
-1360 MSSLLEMKDNY
+1360 
-1371 ANATLE
+1371 
-1377 TTNQAIDEVQQI
+1377 
-1389 KEDINNFTEEQKNKS
+1389 EEQKNK
-1404 KSNFNAE
+1404 
-1411 NLKFYLENNSDA
+1411 LE
-1423 RDELNR
+1423 ELNN
-1429 QGVNASDLS
+1429 QIEETKNKIEELNNQSSLTIVEQQELNKL
-1438 DISKTAQDTLGVN
+1438 K
-1451 EVTSLDTDV
+1451 TSLT
-1460 LNNKKDLI
+1460 
-1468 LKFIDSIKTLNS
+1468 
-1480 SLIDGKINI
+1480 
-1489 TDYFTNLNSQIR
+1489 
-1501 SADFGILQDKTI
+1501 
-1513 ESTEQVKKLAK
+1513 
-1524 FIGTLSNSIN
+1524 
-1534 ALLEQSLTDFQTG
+1534 LLEQQ
-1547 KINAAEYYH
+1547 
-1556 QQTAGLEAQL
+1556 
-1566 NLLKK
+1566 KK
-1571 INPYIIEEDPKTK
+1571 IQ
-1584 KKTYKYAATK
+1584 
-1594 EEINAKDLDEAK
+1594 EEITKQELK
-1606 NYENKIKDIEAT
+1606 NSADAFTSYG
-1618 KNQAEMVG
+1618 KNSLQDVYR
-1626 KLADMYQKLAKNTDA
+1626 YQKNLNIINQDWLKAKGYSSTN
-1641 LYKNKNVVDFK
+1641 
-1652 LLPEDEVKHQKKV
+1652 
-1665 YQDTLQELYNSGEE
+1665 ELYNSNNINDITGYEQKLEAQRKSITEYLSENQEDIDNFNNSYQNYLEALNQGLISVDQDIVQYKSQLDLMTFGNDEKAYGSKIIDPLINTDEISKNSDHLFSSIASGITDTNQLINLVGNNTQKVLAQSGVSAQAYVEYIQSIVSTVQNNIQNLPQEVQDSINQLSKTWTTEDWQIAASLPPTFWEE
-1679 GKAIVEDVL
+1679 VDSVQDVL
-1688 KDTGVKIE
+1688 TEISNRKYSIQLQVDGAEKLSELYDKLTKQNDILKSALEEYGE
-1696 NGQINLENTSDETMN
+1696 NGIVSTETAKKLVDSGYADYLVKTADGWVLNTQALEDYQTQQDLMNKSVEEMVNEAQNRNTVDLSYLSMPENFLNNPVIDVDTANSNEKIGELRDRLIEVQENAQQLQESGFDNVFDNSNLERYLESLDKVNKNIGNLSENKNAQEATIQFLTEQYADTIVQLNHAYETGTIDMD
-1711 KIGSNTRGKIA
+1711 TYRAAMGKIRVQTDELRVRSSKLQNYIDMQSEGIWVLKGNYTELSKAEQEQLKQMVKVHNTAKDVNEAFDNLSETLDDVTDYWEDKDDKTITFTGELDLSQIDPKQNEKVLRDQAKEINYAMSEAFKKNAIKEETYRTFLWKNFHVNPA
-1722 DTLGIVTQKI
+1722 DINNVTTEILDGLVDSVSTNELGTTVSNMMSDSHGIITDNMDDIYKAVSDTMGSLADLIKDFKYTI
-1732 QSAIEFLQKWIEA
+1732 NFSFEFASNGPSLKKMIESFL
-1745 KQITLTISF
+1745 TDGDYSGLSDPDFGNLTIS
-1754 GFDKG
+1754 GDE
-1759 KLTADIQTAIQD
+1759 TQTA
-1771 AVDEQGNVIYDNSS
+1771 A
-1785 LANDLAQLT
+1785 LANKIKSFGESIAAVGTSRKGLQAYTPKGTNNTVLNPNTVNDLL
-1794 ADLSSEGAWHNSSS
+1794 
-1808 GKVTP
+1808 GK
-1813 ATVIDTGKGSGSGS
+1813 DKGSGSGS
-1827 DDTPDHKDKKEF
+1827 DDTPNHKDKKEF

-1893 AYQANVYRQRGI
+1893 AYQANVYRQ
-1905 ENLKSV
+1905 NDLQALQSV

-1919 NGVADD
+1919 NGVAND

-1948 KSRSAQE
+1948 KSKSAQE

-2033 SYNDVITQMSDANQ
+2033 SYNDVITQMSKSNQ

-2079 YSQLQNMLAEK
+2079 YSQLQNMLTEK
-2090 QQWDGIKNTKE
+2090 QQWDGVKNTKE

-2109 QNNLNSSLGIILEYE
+2109 QNNLNSSLDIILEYE
-2124 DYMENKLSNAVDT
+2124 DYMENKLSNAVDA

-2209 EAQRNLDGT
+2209 EAQRNLDVLKNPDGT
-2218 YKETDPAYDM
+2218 YNEIDPAYDM

-2240 NQTQKDL
+2240 NQTQEDL

-2285 LQEKYDNLIEKEERY
+2285 LQEKYDNLIDKEERY
-2300 FDKVNERYNAD
+2300 FDKVNEKYNAE
-2311 AYYNKV
+2311 AYYNKI

-2400 IDAAQDDYNK
+2400 VDAAQDDYNK

-2464 TSLDK
+2464 ASLDK
-2469 LEYLQREYNIA
+2469 LEYLQHEYNIA

-2521 DEMEKAFGDYNSTLK
+2521 DEMEKAFGDYNNTLK

-2555 VADSTKKVGDAGQIM
+2555 VADSTKKVGDAGTIM

-2575 DSISSILAQSDA
+2575 DSITAVLAQSDA
-2587 FKELLVEIQRIKA
+2587 FKELLVDIQRIKA
-2600 EIGKDAQDMSDTYNN
+2600 EIGKDAQDMGNTYNN

-2634 AVARGYTDFARD
+2634 AVARGYTDFAKN

-2712 ILHDKELVLNQDD
+2712 ILHDKELVLNQND
-2725 TANMLSAI
+2725 TTNMLSAI

-2768 STLTNKDTVPVIQ
+2768 SALADKDSVPIVQ

>member
-86 KTIKDYGMQLAAI
+86 KTIKDYGMRLAAI
-99 GPEGSKAFTQV
+99 GPEGSKAFIQV

-142 VTSGALMAFTGA
+142 VTSSALMAFTGA
-154 LETAYGYSK
+154 FETAYGYSK

-419 AVAQNSDG
+419 AVAQNADG

-500 KLFGTRMVGSLQE
+500 KLFGTRMVSSLQE
-513 IREVFWYN
+513 IKDVLWYN
-521 SKKAEES
+521 SKKAEAS
-528 RADIRKQITD
+528 RTNIRQQIMD
-538 TTATLT
+538 TTTVLT

-555 LQYRKEQIEL
+555 LQYRKEQIAL

-586 QKEELKIAQDRTVE
+586 QKEELKIAQDRTIE

-614 LRLINN
+614 LRLTNN
-620 TYNEKVGK
+620 IYNEKIGK
-628 KIDYTADSSFFA
+628 KIDYATDSSFFT
-640 DKYYLNEKGEFDW
+640 DKDYFNEKGEFDW
-653 TKTKTYQKLGKGY
+653 KKTRTYQKLGKGY
-666 ELPPIVNNKGREQL
+666 ELPTVVNDRSREQL

-691 LDIRNTIVALEELQ
+691 LNIRNTISALEELQ
-705 KKTQLKGSNATKYRK
+705 KKTQQEGSNATKYRK

-744 YDKLIAALM
+744 YNTLISKLR
-753 DDENYSAIGEEITAI
+753 DDPYYDILGDESAAI
-768 GEILSKNFGISKEM
+768 GEILSKNFGISQEM
-782 IDKNQDAMIK
+782 IEKNQDAIEK
-792 MVESGKKLE
+792 IIESEKRLK
-801 AQEEANAKAN
+801 AQEEANTKAN
-811 KKLRDNINLTSDK
+811 ALLRNNINSTSDN

-862 DAEKFTQTF
+862 DAEKFTQTI
-871 FSLSMVLGSLVMIFK
+871 FSLSMALGSLEMIFK
-886 GGSTGKFISSL
+886 GSSAGKFISVL
-897 LDHLKSFDKINLSN
+897 FTQLKSLDKINLSN
-911 IIKSAHLASDAFG
+911 IIKSVRLATGVFNT
-924 ALTKTILKFA
+924 LTRTILKVA
-934 VPIGITVT
+934 GPIGVAIT
-942 AFLTLKK
+942 AFLVLKK
-949 VLDALGVTQKGA
+949 VLDTLGVTQKGA
-961 QEKIQKATEA
+961 QEKIQKANEK
-971 YNEQK
+971 YEEQK
-976 KVLDDL
+976 NKLEEL
-982 NSQLETTKNRIE
+982 NNQLETTKNRVE
-994 ELSNQDTLTLV
+994 ELNNQDSLTIIEQQELNKLKNGLV
-1005 EQEELEKLKLQNNLL
+1005 LLEQQKKIQEEITKQELKNNTDTFLNNGKESLQNMFFKLKFFDKTSQW
-1020 ERQKEIQEQAE
+1020 
-1031 KKSEKEKNIAT
+1031 T
-1042 LQYFP
+1042 
-1047 TAYKKQINNSPLLF
+1047 NNS
-1061 YNGKTYTNWND
+1061 Y
-1072 YAKAVKSSSDNAEE
+1072 
-1086 ILEIA
+1086 
-1091 YKNWTDQ
+1091 
-1098 LSNYAIKY
+1098 
-1106 KDDLVQ
+1106 
-1112 AEQEATDIMFSVI
+1112 
-1125 ANPEEYQQ
+1125 
-1133 YQQQI
+1133 
-1138 QDMLNTLAEMRHN
+1138 
-1151 AYSDEDY
+1151 
-1158 TRNFIQPLFTNN
+1158 
-1170 NLSDEINTIIKQISQ
+1170 
-1185 GIDLSVIENGIPL
+1185 
-1198 ALQIALG
+1198 
-1205 KMGVSTT
+1205 
-1212 EFLSFVSKNIESKKE
+1212 
-1227 QILKLKGTTEE
+1227 
-1238 QIDELTAEDWEII
+1238 
-1251 LTLNLDNLQD
+1251 
-1261 FNDLQQKIE
+1261 
-1270 DNPIKAFDQSQID
+1270 
-1283 DIKDLFN
+1283 
-1290 QMKDEKSILQSTY
+1290 
-1303 DQYNE
+1303 
-1308 NGGYLT
+1308 
-1314 AEQAYALVEDN
+1314 
-1325 PSYTEYLIDN
+1325 
-1335 NNGTF
+1335 
-1340 SFNKSGEARIK
+1340 
-1351 ALEYGEQQY
+1351 
-1360 MSSLLEMKDNY
+1360 
-1371 ANATLE
+1371 
-1377 TTNQAIDEVQQI
+1377 
-1389 KEDINNFTEEQKNKS
+1389 
-1404 KSNFNAE
+1404 
-1411 NLKFYLENNSDA
+1411 
-1423 RDELNR
+1423 
-1429 QGVNASDLS
+1429 
-1438 DISKTAQDTLGVN
+1438 
-1451 EVTSLDTDV
+1451 
-1460 LNNKKDLI
+1460 
-1468 LKFIDSIKTLNS
+1468 
-1480 SLIDGKINI
+1480 
-1489 TDYFTNLNSQIR
+1489 IR
-1501 SADFGILQDKTI
+1501 SAGY
-1513 ESTEQVKKLAK
+1513 S
-1524 FIGTLSNSIN
+1524 SI
-1534 ALLEQSLTDFQTG
+1534 D
-1547 KINAAEYYH
+1547 
-1556 QQTAGLEAQL
+1556 
-1566 NLLKK
+1566 
-1571 INPYIIEEDPKTK
+1571 
-1584 KKTYKYAATK
+1584 
-1594 EEINAKDLDEAK
+1594 
-1606 NYENKIKDIEAT
+1606 
-1618 KNQAEMVG
+1618 
-1626 KLADMYQKLAKNTDA
+1626 
-1641 LYKNKNVVDFK
+1641 
-1652 LLPEDEVKHQKKV
+1652 
-1665 YQDTLQELYNSGEE
+1665 ELYNSNDTNAIEGYNKRLEENSAYISELLLKNQEDIDNFNNNYQNYLEALNQGLVSIDQDMIQYKSQLDLMTFGGDKNIYGSKVINPLLNTDEISKNSDNLFSSIASGITDTNQLINLVGNNTQKVLAQSGISAQAYVEYIQSIVSTVQNNIQNLPQEVQDSINQLSKTWATEDWQIAATLSPAFWEEVDSVQDVLTEISNRKYSIQLQVDGAEKLSELYDKLTKQNDILKSALEEYGENGFLSIE
-1679 GKAIVEDVL
+1679 TAKKLVDSGYADYLVKTANGWGLNTQALEDYKTQQDLMNKSVEEMVNEAQSRNTVNLSYLSMPENFLNNPAIDNSNEKIGELRDRLIEVQENAQKLQESGFENVFENSNLENYLKSLDKVNENINNLSENKNAQEATIQFLTEQYTDTIVQLNHAYETGAIDMDTYRAAMGKIEVQTNNLLVRAGKFQKYITATQDDVWELKGNYTELSKAEQEQLKQMVKIHNTAKDVNEAFDTLSETLDDVTDYWEDKDDKTITVTGELDLSKIDSKKNEDVL
-1688 KDTGVKIE
+1688 RDQAKKINYAMSEAFKKNAIKEETYRTFLWKNFHFNPADINNVTTETLDGLVNSVSTNELGTTVSNMMSDSHGIITDNMDDIYKAVSDTMGSLADLIQDFKYTINFSFEFASNGPSLKKIIE
-1696 NGQINLENTSDETMN
+1696 SFLTDGNYSGLSDPDF
-1711 KIGSNTRGKIA
+1711 GS
-1722 DTLGIVTQKI
+1722 
-1732 QSAIEFLQKWIEA
+1732 
-1745 KQITLTISF
+1745 LTIS
-1754 GFDKG
+1754 G
-1759 KLTADIQTAIQD
+1759 
-1771 AVDEQGNVIYDNSS
+1771 DETQAAA
-1785 LANDLAQLT
+1785 LANKVKSFGESIAAVGTSRKGLQAYTPKGANNTVLDPNTVNDLL
-1794 ADLSSEGAWHNSSS
+1794 
-1808 GKVTP
+1808 GK
-1813 ATVIDTGKGSGSGS
+1813 DKGSGSGS

-1925 ELEYWQHKILDDYN
+1925 ELEYWQHKILDEYN

-1948 KSRSAQE
+1948 KSKSAQE

-2109 QNNLNSSLGIILEYE
+2109 QNNLNSSLDIILEYE
-2124 DYMENKLSNAVDT
+2124 DYMENKLSNAVDA

-2209 EAQRNLDGT
+2209 KAQRNLDVLKQSDGT

-2600 EIGKDAQDMSDTYNN
+2600 EIGKDAQDMNDTYNN

-2768 STLTNKDTVPVIQ
+2768 STLTNKDTVPVVQ

>member
-1 MATQKMTYEIG
+1 MRGTY
-12 FIGNTDRLKAS
+12 R
-23 IKEIEASL
+23 
-31 STIYNKQQSPLLFD
+31 
-45 KTLDQAITSAKE
+45 
-57 LEMHIQNAFNP
+57 
-68 KTGELDLTKLN
+68 
-79 RTLQASG
+79 
-86 KTIKDYGMQLAAI
+86 
-99 GPEGSKAFTQV
+99 
-110 ANAVLQAEA
+110 
-119 PIRRVNGIVNELW
+119 
-132 ITMKNTMRWQ
+132 
-142 VTSGALMAFTGA
+142 
-154 LETAYGYSK
+154 
-163 DLNKSLNSIR
+163 
-173 IVSDKSADDMAR
+173 
-185 FAKEANK
+185 
-192 AARALSSTTL
+192 
-202 DYTDASLIYYQQ
+202 
-214 GLDDQQVKDRTD
+214 LDDQQVKDRTD

-419 AVAQNSDG
+419 AVAQNADG

-454 YSSLINDDAFI
+454 YSSLINDEAFI

-500 KLFGTRMVGSLQE
+500 KLFGTRMVSSLQE
-513 IREVFWYN
+513 IKDVLWYN
-521 SKKAEES
+521 SKKAEAS
-528 RADIRKQITD
+528 RTNIRQQIMD
-538 TTATLT
+538 TTTILT

-555 LQYRKEQIEL
+555 LQYRKEQIAL

-586 QKEELKIAQDRTVE
+586 QKEELKIAQDRTIE

-614 LRLINN
+614 LRLTNN
-620 TYNEKVGK
+620 IYNEKIGK
-628 KIDYTADSSFFA
+628 KIDYAADSSFFT
-640 DKYYLNEKGEFDW
+640 DKDYFNEKGEFDW
-653 TKTKTYQKLGKGY
+653 KKTRTYQKLGKGY
-666 ELPPIVNNKGREQL
+666 ELPTVVNDKSREQL

-691 LDIRNTIVALEELQ
+691 LNIRNTISALEELQ
-705 KKTQLKGSNATKYRK
+705 KKTQQEGSNATKYRK

-739 TNTYS
+739 TDTYS
-744 YDKLIAALM
+744 YNILISKLRNDPYYDILG
-753 DDENYSAIGEEITAI
+753 DESAAI
-768 GEILSKNFGISKEM
+768 GEILSKNFGISQEM
-782 IDKNQDAMIK
+782 IEKNQDAIEK
-792 MVESGKKLE
+792 IIESEKRLK
-801 AQEEANAKAN
+801 AQEEANTKAN
-811 KKLRDNINLTSDK
+811 ALLRDNIKSTSDK

-862 DAEKFTQTF
+862 DAEKFTQTI
-871 FSLSMVLGSLVMIFK
+871 FSLSMALGSLEMIFK
-886 GGSTGKFISSL
+886 GSSAGKFISVL
-897 LDHLKSFDKINLSN
+897 FAQLKSLDKINLSN
-911 IIKSAHLASDAFG
+911 IIKSVRLATSVFNT
-924 ALTKTILKFA
+924 LTRTILKVA
-934 VPIGITVT
+934 GPIGIAIT
-942 AFLTLKK
+942 AFLVLKK
-949 VLDALGVTQKGA
+949 VLDTLGVTQKGA
-961 QEKIQKATEA
+961 QEKIQKANEK
-971 YNEQK
+971 YEEQK
-976 KVLDDL
+976 NKLEEL
-982 NSQLETTKNRIE
+982 NNQLETTKNRVE
-994 ELSNQDTLTLV
+994 ELNNQDSLTIIEQQELNKLKNSLV
-1005 EQEELEKLKLQNNLL
+1005 LLEQQKKIQEEITKQELKNNTNTFLDNGKESLQNMFFKLKFFDKTSQW
-1020 ERQKEIQEQAE
+1020 
-1031 KKSEKEKNIAT
+1031 T
-1042 LQYFP
+1042 
-1047 TAYKKQINNSPLLF
+1047 NNS
-1061 YNGKTYTNWND
+1061 Y
-1072 YAKAVKSSSDNAEE
+1072 
-1086 ILEIA
+1086 
-1091 YKNWTDQ
+1091 
-1098 LSNYAIKY
+1098 
-1106 KDDLVQ
+1106 
-1112 AEQEATDIMFSVI
+1112 
-1125 ANPEEYQQ
+1125 
-1133 YQQQI
+1133 
-1138 QDMLNTLAEMRHN
+1138 
-1151 AYSDEDY
+1151 
-1158 TRNFIQPLFTNN
+1158 
-1170 NLSDEINTIIKQISQ
+1170 
-1185 GIDLSVIENGIPL
+1185 
-1198 ALQIALG
+1198 
-1205 KMGVSTT
+1205 
-1212 EFLSFVSKNIESKKE
+1212 
-1227 QILKLKGTTEE
+1227 
-1238 QIDELTAEDWEII
+1238 
-1251 LTLNLDNLQD
+1251 
-1261 FNDLQQKIE
+1261 
-1270 DNPIKAFDQSQID
+1270 
-1283 DIKDLFN
+1283 
-1290 QMKDEKSILQSTY
+1290 
-1303 DQYNE
+1303 
-1308 NGGYLT
+1308 
-1314 AEQAYALVEDN
+1314 
-1325 PSYTEYLIDN
+1325 
-1335 NNGTF
+1335 
-1340 SFNKSGEARIK
+1340 
-1351 ALEYGEQQY
+1351 
-1360 MSSLLEMKDNY
+1360 
-1371 ANATLE
+1371 
-1377 TTNQAIDEVQQI
+1377 
-1389 KEDINNFTEEQKNKS
+1389 
-1404 KSNFNAE
+1404 
-1411 NLKFYLENNSDA
+1411 
-1423 RDELNR
+1423 
-1429 QGVNASDLS
+1429 
-1438 DISKTAQDTLGVN
+1438 
-1451 EVTSLDTDV
+1451 
-1460 LNNKKDLI
+1460 
-1468 LKFIDSIKTLNS
+1468 
-1480 SLIDGKINI
+1480 
-1489 TDYFTNLNSQIR
+1489 IR
-1501 SADFGILQDKTI
+1501 SAGY
-1513 ESTEQVKKLAK
+1513 S
-1524 FIGTLSNSIN
+1524 SI
-1534 ALLEQSLTDFQTG
+1534 D
-1547 KINAAEYYH
+1547 
-1556 QQTAGLEAQL
+1556 
-1566 NLLKK
+1566 
-1571 INPYIIEEDPKTK
+1571 
-1584 KKTYKYAATK
+1584 
-1594 EEINAKDLDEAK
+1594 
-1606 NYENKIKDIEAT
+1606 
-1618 KNQAEMVG
+1618 
-1626 KLADMYQKLAKNTDA
+1626 
-1641 LYKNKNVVDFK
+1641 
-1652 LLPEDEVKHQKKV
+1652 
-1665 YQDTLQELYNSGEE
+1665 ELYNSNDTNAIEGYNKRLEENSVYISEVLSKNQEDIDNFNNNYQNYLEALNQGLVSIDQDIIQYKSQLDLMTFGGDKNIYGSKVINPLINADEISENSDHLFSSIASGITDTNQLINLVGNNTQKVLAQSGVSAQAYVEYIQSIVSTVQNNIQNLPQEVQDSINQLSKTWTTEDWQIAASLSPAFWEEVDSVQDVLTEISNRKYSIQLQVDGAEKLSELYDKLTKQNDILKSALEEYGENGFLSIE
-1679 GKAIVEDVL
+1679 TAKKLVDSGYADYLVKTADGWVLNTQALEDYQTQQDLMNKSVEEMVNEAQSRNTVNLSYLSMPENFLNNPVIDNSNEKIGELRDRLIEVQENAQKLQESGFENVFENSNLENYLKSLDKVNENINNLSENKNAQEATIQFLTEQYTDTIVQLNHAYETGAIDMDTYRAAMGKIEVQTNNLLVRAGKFQKYITATQDDVWELKGNYTELSKAEQEQLKQMVKIHNTAKDVNEAFDTLSETLDDVTDYWEDKDDKTITVTGELDLSKIDSKKNEDVL
-1688 KDTGVKIE
+1688 RDQAKKINYAMSEAFKKNAIKEETYRTFLWKNFHFNPADINNVTTETLDGLVNSVSTNELGTTVSNMMSDSHGIITDNMDDIYKAVSDTMGSLADLIQDFKYTINFSFEFASNGPSLKKIIE
-1696 NGQINLENTSDETMN
+1696 SFLTDGNYSGLSDPDF
-1711 KIGSNTRGKIA
+1711 GS
-1722 DTLGIVTQKI
+1722 
-1732 QSAIEFLQKWIEA
+1732 
-1745 KQITLTISF
+1745 LTIS
-1754 GFDKG
+1754 G
-1759 KLTADIQTAIQD
+1759 
-1771 AVDEQGNVIYDNSS
+1771 DETQAAA
-1785 LANDLAQLT
+1785 LANKVRSFGESIAAVGTSRKGLQAYTPKGTNNTVLDPNTVNDLL
-1794 ADLSSEGAWHNSSS
+1794 
-1808 GKVTP
+1808 GK
-1813 ATVIDTGKGSGSGS
+1813 DKGSGSGS

-1870 DKLKYYAEQIDQL
+1870 DKLKYYVEQIDQL

-1919 NGVADD
+1919 NGVADN
-1925 ELEYWQHKILDDYN
+1925 ELEHWQHKILDDYN

-1948 KSRSAQE
+1948 KSKSAQE

-2047 TFFKDTAGMTLD
+2047 TFFKNTAGMTLD

-2090 QQWDGIKNTKE
+2090 QQWDGVKNTKE

-2109 QNNLNSSLGIILEYE
+2109 QNNLNSSLDIILEYE
-2124 DYMENKLSNAVDT
+2124 DYMENKLSNAVDA

-2209 EAQRNLDGT
+2209 EAQKNLDVLKKSDGT
-2218 YKETDPAYDM
+2218 YNETDPAYDM

-2285 LQEKYDNLIEKEERY
+2285 LQEKYDNLIDKEERY
-2300 FDKVNERYNAD
+2300 FDKVNERYNAET
-2311 AYYNKV
+2311 YYNKV

-2424 DIMDEILKLKQDTH
+2424 NIMDEILKLKQDTH

-2450 NEQEKNAKIEELRK
+2450 NEQEKNAKIEELK
-2464 TSLDK
+2464 KASLDK

-2600 EIGKDAQDMSDTYNN
+2600 EIGKDAQDMNDTYNN

-2661 DEILNKWLAEKA
+2661 DEILSKWLAEKA

-2768 STLTNKDTVPVIQ
+2768 STLANKDTVPVVQ

>member
-1 MATQKMTYEIG
+1 
-12 FIGNTDRLKAS
+12 
-23 IKEIEASL
+23 
-31 STIYNKQQSPLLFD
+31 
-45 KTLDQAITSAKE
+45 
-57 LEMHIQNAFNP
+57 
-68 KTGELDLTKLN
+68 
-79 RTLQASG
+79 
-86 KTIKDYGMQLAAI
+86 
-99 GPEGSKAFTQV
+99 
-110 ANAVLQAEA
+110 
-119 PIRRVNGIVNELW
+119 
-132 ITMKNTMRWQ
+132 
-142 VTSGALMAFTGA
+142 
-154 LETAYGYSK
+154 
-163 DLNKSLNSIR
+163 
-173 IVSDKSADDMAR
+173 
-185 FAKEANK
+185 
-192 AARALSSTTL
+192 
-202 DYTDASLIYYQQ
+202 
-214 GLDDQQVKDRTD
+214 
-226 ITIKM
+226 M

-358 SIFNTNGEL
+358 SIFNTNDEL

-465 KITNGIGKIIEAVS
+465 KITNGIGEIIEAVS

-500 KLFGTRMVGSLQE
+500 KMFGNKVVMGIGNLAETIMYNSSKAEQQRAQMKTETARIVNEMPGVGTKADRLSLTYTQKQVELEDQILKKKKLLSEEQFQALQHQRESLKAGQNYVITLQE
-513 IREVFWYN
+513 QADLVKQQLNTEKLRRTLQTTDN
-521 SKKAEES
+521 SVKQTIIDFNKEYSDEETGKKNLFKNLYTEN
-528 RADIRKQITD
+528 KNG
-538 TTATLT
+538 TTSL
-544 QSSDSKANALA
+544 NIENMALA
-555 LQYRKEQIEL
+555 
-565 ESQISNKTKDLNDNQ
+565 S
-580 LVGLQI
+580 V
-586 QKEELKIAQDRTVE
+586 
-600 LAEQYD
+600 
-606 LAKQEASE
+606 
-614 LRLINN
+614 
-620 TYNEKVGK
+620 
-628 KIDYTADSSFFA
+628 
-640 DKYYLNEKGEFDW
+640 
-653 TKTKTYQKLGKGY
+653 LGKNVIAD
-666 ELPPIVNNKGREQL
+666 LP
-680 LNIYTAQTKET
+680 
-691 LDIRNTIVALEELQ
+691 
-705 KKTQLKGSNATKYRK
+705 KTQLQNSIKYATDIFEAAASITYKRQNVYSAYTKLQEDERYKGMDFKNAEYKKAVQDIFKQNGVVAPDTLNKVEIEKFNRNTQQMNNEVELLIKILEHNYGVSTFDSRNKQIAIHDDIDLNNIIPEASNKVNELTQEIEQNIKNANNKTIDWSNA
-720 EIDNIFQSN
+720 ILNAAN
-729 NLKRSDYTKG
+729 NMMT
-739 TNTYS
+739 
-744 YDKLIAALM
+744 
-753 DDENYSAIGEEITAI
+753 
-768 GEILSKNFGISKEM
+768 LS
-782 IDKNQDAMIK
+782 
-792 MVESGKKLE
+792 MVVS
-801 AQEEANAKAN
+801 
-811 KKLRDNINLTSDK
+811 S
-824 FTMYSRQIVGCVNAL
+824 V
-839 LQFGMAYSA
+839 
-848 LTNLKDIWNNDSIS
+848 TNLKTIWDNDSIS
-862 DAEKFTQTF
+862 NIEKMTQTIM
-871 FSLSMVLGSLVMIFK
+871 SLSMAIGMLIPLMKSLK
-886 GGSTGKFISSL
+886 TGSTWAFVSSL
-897 LDHLKSFDKINLSN
+897 LINLKSLNKINLSN
-911 IIKSAHLASDAFG
+911 IIKGVDLASNAFG
-924 ALTKTILKFA
+924 MLGKSIFRIVAPIAL
-934 VPIGITVT
+934 VT
-942 AFLTLKK
+942 AAFLAMKK
-949 VLDALGVTQKGA
+949 LLDVLGVTQKGA
-961 QEKIQKATEA
+961 QEKIQKATE
-971 YNEQK
+971 
-976 KVLDDL
+976 
-982 NSQLETTKNRIE
+982 
-994 ELSNQDTLTLV
+994 
-1005 EQEELEKLKLQNNLL
+1005 
-1020 ERQKEIQEQAE
+1020 
-1031 KKSEKEKNIAT
+1031 
-1042 LQYFP
+1042 
-1047 TAYKKQINNSPLLF
+1047 
-1061 YNGKTYTNWND
+1061 
-1072 YAKAVKSSSDNAEE
+1072 
-1086 ILEIA
+1086 
-1091 YKNWTDQ
+1091 
-1098 LSNYAIKY
+1098 KY
-1106 KDDLVQ
+1106 
-1112 AEQEATDIMFSVI
+1112 
-1125 ANPEEYQQ
+1125 
-1133 YQQQI
+1133 
-1138 QDMLNTLAEMRHN
+1138 
-1151 AYSDEDY
+1151 
-1158 TRNFIQPLFTNN
+1158 
-1170 NLSDEINTIIKQISQ
+1170 
-1185 GIDLSVIENGIPL
+1185 
-1198 ALQIALG
+1198 
-1205 KMGVSTT
+1205 
-1212 EFLSFVSKNIESKKE
+1212 
-1227 QILKLKGTTEE
+1227 
-1238 QIDELTAEDWEII
+1238 
-1251 LTLNLDNLQD
+1251 
-1261 FNDLQQKIE
+1261 
-1270 DNPIKAFDQSQID
+1270 
-1283 DIKDLFN
+1283 
-1290 QMKDEKSILQSTY
+1290 
-1303 DQYNE
+1303 
-1308 NGGYLT
+1308 
-1314 AEQAYALVEDN
+1314 
-1325 PSYTEYLIDN
+1325 
-1335 NNGTF
+1335 
-1340 SFNKSGEARIK
+1340 
-1351 ALEYGEQQY
+1351 
-1360 MSSLLEMKDNY
+1360 
-1371 ANATLE
+1371 
-1377 TTNQAIDEVQQI
+1377 
-1389 KEDINNFTEEQKNKS
+1389 EEQKNK
-1404 KSNFNAE
+1404 
-1411 NLKFYLENNSDA
+1411 LE
-1423 RDELNR
+1423 ELNN
-1429 QGVNASDLS
+1429 QIEETKNKIEELNNQSSLTIVEQQELNKL
-1438 DISKTAQDTLGVN
+1438 K
-1451 EVTSLDTDV
+1451 TSLT
-1460 LNNKKDLI
+1460 
-1468 LKFIDSIKTLNS
+1468 
-1480 SLIDGKINI
+1480 
-1489 TDYFTNLNSQIR
+1489 
-1501 SADFGILQDKTI
+1501 
-1513 ESTEQVKKLAK
+1513 
-1524 FIGTLSNSIN
+1524 
-1534 ALLEQSLTDFQTG
+1534 LLEQQ
-1547 KINAAEYYH
+1547 
-1556 QQTAGLEAQL
+1556 
-1566 NLLKK
+1566 KK
-1571 INPYIIEEDPKTK
+1571 IQ
-1584 KKTYKYAATK
+1584 
-1594 EEINAKDLDEAK
+1594 EEITKQELK
-1606 NYENKIKDIEAT
+1606 NSADAFTSYG
-1618 KNQAEMVG
+1618 KNSLQDVYR
-1626 KLADMYQKLAKNTDA
+1626 YQKNLNIANQDWLKAKGYSSTN
-1641 LYKNKNVVDFK
+1641 
-1652 LLPEDEVKHQKKV
+1652 
-1665 YQDTLQELYNSGEE
+1665 ELYNSNNINDITGYEQKLE
-1679 GKAIVEDVL
+1679 AQRKSITEYLSENQEDIDNFNNSYQNYLEALNQGLISVDQDIVQYKSQLDLMTFGNDEKAYGSKIIDPLINTDEISKNSDHLFSSIASGITDTNQLINLVGNNTQKVLAQSGVSTQAYVEYIQSIVSIVQNNIQNLPQEVQDSINQLSKTWTTEDWQIAASLSPTFWKEVDSVQDVL
-1688 KDTGVKIE
+1688 TEISNRKYSIQLQVDGAEKLSELYDKLTKQNDILKSALEEYGENGVVSTETAKKLVDSGYADYLVKTADGWALNAQALKDYQTQQDLMNKSVEEMVNEAQNRNTVDLSYLSMPENFLNNPVIDVDTANSNEKIGELRDRLIEVQENAQQLQESGFDNVFDNSNLERYLESLDKVNENINNLSENKNAQEATIQFLTEQYTDTIVQLNHAYETGTIDMDTYRAAMGKIE
-1696 NGQINLENTSDETMN
+1696 VQTNNLFVRTSKFQKYIVDMQADTWDLKGNYTELSKAEQEQLKQMVKVHNTAKDVNEAFDTLSETLDDVADYWEDKDDKTITFTGELDLSQIDPKKNEKVLRDQAKKINYAMSEAFKKNAITEETYRTFLWKNFKFNPADINNVATETLDGLVDSVSTNELGTTVSNMMSDSHGIITDNMDDIY
-1711 KIGSNTRGKIA
+1711 KAVSDTIGSLA
-1722 DTLGIVTQKI
+1722 DLIKDFKYTINFSFEFASNGPSLKKM
-1732 QSAIEFLQKWIEA
+1732 IESFL
-1745 KQITLTISF
+1745 TDGDYSGLSDPDFGNLTISGDETQAAALANKVRSF
-1754 GFDKG
+1754 GESIAAVGTSRKGLQAYTPKGTNNTVLDPNTVNDLLGKG
-1759 KLTADIQTAIQD
+1759 K
-1771 AVDEQGNVIYDNSS
+1771 GSS
-1785 LANDLAQLT
+1785 
-1794 ADLSSEGAWHNSSS
+1794 
-1808 GKVTP
+1808 
-1813 ATVIDTGKGSGSGS
+1813 SGSGS

-1870 DKLKYYAEQIDQL
+1870 DKLKYYTEQIDQL

-1919 NGVADD
+1919 NGVADN

-1948 KSRSAQE
+1948 KSKSAQE

-2022 VTREIGKKIIE
+2022 VTREIDKKIIE
-2033 SYNDVITQMSDANQ
+2033 SYNDVITQMSGANQ

-2090 QQWDGIKNTKE
+2090 QQWDGVKNTKE

-2109 QNNLNSSLGIILEYE
+2109 QNNLNSSLDIILEYE
-2124 DYMENKLSNAVDT
+2124 DYMENKLSNAVDA

-2209 EAQRNLDGT
+2209 EAQRNLDVLKNPDGT
-2218 YKETDPAYDM
+2218 YNEIDPAYDM

-2240 NQTQKDL
+2240 NQTQEDL

-2258 EEMYTNAIERASYK
+2258 EEIYTNAIERASYK

-2285 LQEKYDNLIEKEERY
+2285 LQEKYDNLIDKEERY

-2311 AYYNKV
+2311 TYYNKV

-2400 IDAAQDDYNK
+2400 VDAAQDDYNK

-2464 TSLDK
+2464 ASLDK

-2498 YQGNIDLIDES
+2498 YQKNIDLIDES
-2509 TKNFEEAFKTAC
+2509 TKNFEEAFNAAC
-2521 DEMEKAFGDYNSTLK
+2521 EEMKNAFSDYNSTLK
-2536 DLAEDTGTDLSNLR
+2536 ELAEDTGTDLSNLR
-2550 TMLDE
+2550 TVLDK
-2555 VADSTKKVGDAGQIM
+2555 VADSTKKVGDAGTIM

-2575 DSISSILAQSDA
+2575 DSITAVLAQSDA
-2587 FKELLVEIQRIKA
+2587 FKELLVDIQRIKA
-2600 EIGKDAQDMSDTYNN
+2600 EIGKDAQDMGNTYNN

-2646 IASARAYKLNDGTTA
+2646 IASARAYKLNNGTTA
-2661 DEILNKWLAEKA
+2661 DEILNNWLAEKA

-2768 STLTNKDTVPVIQ
+2768 SALADKDSAPIVQ

>member
-1 MATQKMTYEIG
+1 LRGTY
-12 FIGNTDRLKAS
+12 R
-23 IKEIEASL
+23 
-31 STIYNKQQSPLLFD
+31 
-45 KTLDQAITSAKE
+45 
-57 LEMHIQNAFNP
+57 
-68 KTGELDLTKLN
+68 
-79 RTLQASG
+79 
-86 KTIKDYGMQLAAI
+86 
-99 GPEGSKAFTQV
+99 
-110 ANAVLQAEA
+110 
-119 PIRRVNGIVNELW
+119 
-132 ITMKNTMRWQ
+132 
-142 VTSGALMAFTGA
+142 
-154 LETAYGYSK
+154 
-163 DLNKSLNSIR
+163 
-173 IVSDKSADDMAR
+173 
-185 FAKEANK
+185 
-192 AARALSSTTL
+192 
-202 DYTDASLIYYQQ
+202 
-214 GLDDQQVKDRTD
+214 LDDQQVKDRTD

-240 IVSDQLTAVW
+240 IVSDQLTAVL

-454 YSSLINDDAFI
+454 YSSLINDEAFI
-465 KITNGIGKIIEAVS
+465 KITNGIGKIIEAIS
-479 TLTQGI
+479 SLTQGL

-491 LPGVILLFN
+491 IPGLILGFN
-500 KLFGTRMVGSLQE
+500 KLFGDKVIASISNVRDVL
-513 IREVFWYN
+513 WYN
-521 SKKAEES
+521 SSKGQQSRTDLQNQIVETSNVLTQNSQTNTDKIALEYRKQQLELESKIASKSSQMNDDQVLALQIQKEQLKTMQDRTIELAEQRDLLQQQVIEIEKQLAVFNSKKGEAIDYLSIYQNDALFNVPDLDTGGYGYDYLITDGKIDWKKSDFYKYVDSSSFLPQTIDEDAQVQLAKIFAQS
-528 RADIRKQITD
+528 SDYNKQITD
-538 TTATLT
+538 T
-544 QSSDSKANALA
+544 KNAL
-555 LQYRKEQIEL
+555 
-565 ESQISNKTKDLNDNQ
+565 T
-580 LVGLQI
+580 
-586 QKEELKIAQDRTVE
+586 
-600 LAEQYD
+600 
-606 LAKQEASE
+606 
-614 LRLINN
+614 
-620 TYNEKVGK
+620 
-628 KIDYTADSSFFA
+628 
-640 DKYYLNEKGEFDW
+640 
-653 TKTKTYQKLGKGY
+653 
-666 ELPPIVNNKGREQL
+666 
-680 LNIYTAQTKET
+680 
-691 LDIRNTIVALEELQ
+691 ELQ
-705 KKTQLKGSNATKYRK
+705 EKLRKTGKSAKDAHE
-720 EIDNIFQSN
+720 EIDQIFQSN
-729 NLKRSDYTKG
+729 NLNREDFYQGYDFRKLKKG
-739 TNTYS
+739 LNAIP
-744 YDKLIAALM
+744 IAQIANETDALKNSLV
-753 DDENYSAIGEEITAI
+753 DLFNVDEETLQNHMETREQLLNAE
-768 GEILSKNFGISKEM
+768 
-782 IDKNQDAMIK
+782 
-792 MVESGKKLE
+792 KKLQT
-801 AQEEANAKAN
+801 QEEANAKAN
-811 KKLRDNINLTSDK
+811 KQLRDNIIITSDN
-824 FTMYSRQIVGCVNAL
+824 FTMYGKQILTCANNLA
-839 LQFGMAYSA
+839 QFGIAISA
-848 LTNLKDIWNNDSIS
+848 LTNLKEIWNNDSLTDI
-862 DAEKFTQTF
+862 EKFSQTLISVGMIIGNLIPLLNSLKSSVFIKF
-871 FSLSMVLGSLVMIFK
+871 FSELIF
-886 GGSTGKFISSL
+886 
-897 LDHLKSFDKINLSN
+897 N
-911 IIKSAHLASDAFG
+911 
-924 ALTKTILKFA
+924 LKFLNKFNFKNLINSVKNASFVFGNFGKA
-934 VPIGITVT
+934 VLKIALPLGAIIALFST
-942 AFLTLKK
+942 AIL
-949 VLDALGVTQKGA
+949 VLNKLGLTQKGA
-961 QEKIQKATEA
+961 QEKIEKANAKYQEQKEKLDELNTTLEETKTKIDELNNKDNLTIIEQQELNKLKNSVELLEQQKKIQEEITKQQLKSTAEVGIKYNRNALKDLRIELQGATENSKEGFLKDLHLNSYEELLA
-971 YNEQK
+971 TGRKSDIEYYEKLSSASMKVAEVIQKNQEIVDNFNNSYDNYIEALSQGLIEIDQDFINEKSQLDLMTFGGDK
-976 KVLDDL
+976 NTYGSKVINPLLNTDEISKNSDHLFSSIASGITDTNQLINLVGNNTQKVLAQSGISAQAYVEYIQSIVSTVQNNIQNLPQEVQDSI
-982 NSQLETTKNRIE
+982 NQLSKTWTTEDWQIAATLSPTFWEEVDSVQDVLTEISNRKYSIQ
-994 ELSNQDTLTLV
+994 LQVDGA
-1005 EQEELEKLKLQNNLL
+1005 EKLSELYDKLTKQNDILKSALEEYGENGFLSIETAKKLVDSGYADYLVKTADGWVLNAQALEDYQTQQDLMNKSVEEMVNEAQSRNTVNLSYLSMPENFLNNPAIDNSNEKISELRDRLIEVQENAQKLQASGFENVFENSNLENYLKSLDKVNENINNLSENKNAQEATIQFLTEQYTDTIVQLNHAYETGAIDMDTYRAAMGKIEVQTNNLL
-1020 ERQKEIQEQAE
+1020 VRAGKFQKYITATQNDVWKLKENDTEL
-1031 KKSEKEKNIAT
+1031 SE
-1042 LQYFP
+1042 
-1047 TAYKKQINNSPLLF
+1047 
-1061 YNGKTYTNWND
+1061 
-1072 YAKAVKSSSDNAEE
+1072 
-1086 ILEIA
+1086 
-1091 YKNWTDQ
+1091 
-1098 LSNYAIKY
+1098 
-1106 KDDLVQ
+1106 
-1112 AEQEATDIMFSVI
+1112 AEQEQLKQMIKIHNTAKDVNEAFDALSETLDDVTDYWE
-1125 ANPEEYQQ
+1125 NK
-1133 YQQQI
+1133 
-1138 QDMLNTLAEMRHN
+1138 D
-1151 AYSDEDY
+1151 DE
-1158 TRNFIQPLFTNN
+1158 
-1170 NLSDEINTIIKQISQ
+1170 TITVT
-1185 GIDLSVIENGIPL
+1185 GELDLSKIDP
-1198 ALQIALG
+1198 
-1205 KMGVSTT
+1205 
-1212 EFLSFVSKNIESKKE
+1212 KNYEKDLRDQAKKINYAMSE
-1227 QILKLKGTTEE
+1227 AFKKNAITEE
-1238 QIDELTAEDWEII
+1238 TYRTFLWK
-1251 LTLNLDNLQD
+1251 NFH
-1261 FNDLQQKIE
+1261 FN
-1270 DNPIKAFDQSQID
+1270 PA
-1283 DIKDLFN
+1283 
-1290 QMKDEKSILQSTY
+1290 
-1303 DQYNE
+1303 
-1308 NGGYLT
+1308 
-1314 AEQAYALVEDN
+1314 
-1325 PSYTEYLIDN
+1325 
-1335 NNGTF
+1335 
-1340 SFNKSGEARIK
+1340 
-1351 ALEYGEQQY
+1351 
-1360 MSSLLEMKDNY
+1360 
-1371 ANATLE
+1371 
-1377 TTNQAIDEVQQI
+1377 
-1389 KEDINNFTEEQKNKS
+1389 DINNVTTQTLDGLVDSVSTNELGTTV
-1404 KSNFNAE
+1404 SNMM
-1411 NLKFYLENNSDA
+1411 SDSHDIITDNMDDIYKA
-1423 RDELNR
+1423 
-1429 QGVNASDLS
+1429 VSD
-1438 DISKTAQDTLGVN
+1438 TMG
-1451 EVTSLDTDV
+1451 SLA
-1460 LNNKKDLI
+1460 DLI
-1468 LKFIDSIKTLNS
+1468 QDFKYT
-1480 SLIDGKINI
+1480 IN
-1489 TDYFTNLNSQIR
+1489 FSFEFA
-1501 SADFGILQDKTI
+1501 SKGP
-1513 ESTEQVKKLAK
+1513 S
-1524 FIGTLSNSIN
+1524 
-1534 ALLEQSLTDFQTG
+1534 
-1547 KINAAEYYH
+1547 
-1556 QQTAGLEAQL
+1556 
-1566 NLLKK
+1566 LKK
-1571 INPYIIEEDPKTK
+1571 IIESFLTDGDYSGLSDP
-1584 KKTYKYAATK
+1584 
-1594 EEINAKDLDEAK
+1594 
-1606 NYENKIKDIEAT
+1606 
-1618 KNQAEMVG
+1618 
-1626 KLADMYQKLAKNTDA
+1626 
-1641 LYKNKNVVDFK
+1641 DFG
-1652 LLPEDEVKHQKKV
+1652 
-1665 YQDTLQELYNSGEE
+1665 N
-1679 GKAIVEDVL
+1679 
-1688 KDTGVKIE
+1688 
-1696 NGQINLENTSDETMN
+1696 
-1711 KIGSNTRGKIA
+1711 
-1722 DTLGIVTQKI
+1722 
-1732 QSAIEFLQKWIEA
+1732 
-1745 KQITLTISF
+1745 LTIS
-1754 GFDKG
+1754 G
-1759 KLTADIQTAIQD
+1759 
-1771 AVDEQGNVIYDNSS
+1771 DETQAAA
-1785 LANDLAQLT
+1785 LANKVRSFGESIAAVGTSRKGLQAYTSKGTNNTVLDPNTINDLL
-1794 ADLSSEGAWHNSSS
+1794 
-1808 GKVTP
+1808 GK
-1813 ATVIDTGKGSGSGS
+1813 DKGSGSGS
-1827 DDTPDHKDKKEF
+1827 NDTPDYKDKKEF

-1870 DKLKYYAEQIDQL
+1870 DKLKYYTEQIDQL

-1905 ENLKSV
+1905 ESLKSV
-1911 GIDLKVQD
+1911 GINLKVQD

-1948 KSRSAQE
+1948 KSKSAQE

-2007 KNEVDTLLDIQEFNK
+2007 KNEVDTLLDVQEFNK

-2047 TFFKDTAGMTLD
+2047 TFFKNTAGMTLD
-2059 ELNGASYKE
+2059 ELNGANYKE
-2068 VTNIIKNIRTE
+2068 VTNIIKNIRIE

-2090 QQWDGIKNTKE
+2090 QQWDGVKNTKE

-2109 QNNLNSSLGIILEYE
+2109 QNNLNSSLDIILEYE
-2124 DYMENKLSNAVDT
+2124 DYMENKLSNAVDA

-2209 EAQRNLDGT
+2209 EAQKNLDVLKKSDGT
-2218 YKETDPAYDM
+2218 YNETDPAYDM

-2285 LQEKYDNLIEKEERY
+2285 LQEKYDNLIDKEERY
-2300 FDKVNERYNAD
+2300 FDKVNERYNAET
-2311 AYYNKV
+2311 YYNKV

-2424 DIMDEILKLKQDTH
+2424 NIMDEILKLKQDTH

-2464 TSLDK
+2464 ASLDK

-2600 EIGKDAQDMSDTYNN
+2600 EIGKDAQDMNDTYNN

-2661 DEILNKWLAEKA
+2661 DEILSKWLAEKA

-2768 STLTNKDTVPVIQ
+2768 STLTNKDTVPVVQ

>member
-1 MATQKMTYEIG
+1 
-12 FIGNTDRLKAS
+12 
-23 IKEIEASL
+23 
-31 STIYNKQQSPLLFD
+31 
-45 KTLDQAITSAKE
+45 
-57 LEMHIQNAFNP
+57 
-68 KTGELDLTKLN
+68 
-79 RTLQASG
+79 
-86 KTIKDYGMQLAAI
+86 
-99 GPEGSKAFTQV
+99 
-110 ANAVLQAEA
+110 
-119 PIRRVNGIVNELW
+119 
-132 ITMKNTMRWQ
+132 
-142 VTSGALMAFTGA
+142 
-154 LETAYGYSK
+154 
-163 DLNKSLNSIR
+163 
-173 IVSDKSADDMAR
+173 
-185 FAKEANK
+185 
-192 AARALSSTTL
+192 
-202 DYTDASLIYYQQ
+202 
-214 GLDDQQVKDRTD
+214 
-226 ITIKM
+226 M

-286 RFSSIA
+286 KFSSIA

-298 FDYAASALAT
+298 FDYAAAALAT

-358 SIFNTNGEL
+358 SIFDTNGEL

-378 DKWKTLSKAQQVAL
+378 DKWENLSKAQQVAL

-411 WDYFKENL
+411 WSYFKENL

-465 KITNGIGKIIEAVS
+465 KITNGIGKIIEAIS

-491 LPGVILLFN
+491 IPGVIVLFN
-500 KLFGTRMVGSLQE
+500 KLFGTRMISSFQE
-513 IREVFWYN
+513 MKDVLWYN
-521 SKKAEES
+521 SKKAETS
-528 RADIRKQITD
+528 RADIRQQIMD
-538 TTATLT
+538 TTTVLT

-555 LQYRKEQIEL
+555 LQYRKEQIAL
-565 ESQISNKTKDLNDNQ
+565 ESQISAKTKDLNDNQ

-586 QKEELKIAQDRTVE
+586 QKEELKIAQDRTIE

-614 LRLINN
+614 IRLVNN
-620 TYNEKVGK
+620 IYNEKAGK
-628 KIDYTADSSFFA
+628 KIDYAVDSSFFA
-640 DKYYLNEKGEFDW
+640 DKSYLNEKGKFDW
-653 TKTKTYQKLGKGY
+653 TKTETYQKLGKGY
-666 ELPPIVNNKGREQL
+666 ELPSIVNDKSRDQL
-680 LNIYTAQTKET
+680 LKIYTAQTEET
-691 LDIRNTIVALEELQ
+691 LKFRNTVVALQELQ
-705 KKTQLKGSNATKYRK
+705 KKTQLEGSNATKYRK

-729 NLKRSDYTKG
+729 NLKRSDYAGNK
-739 TNTYS
+739 NTYS
-744 YDKLIAALM
+744 YSKLIDAIN
-753 DDENYSAIGEEITAI
+753 DDAYYSAIGEELTAI
-768 GEILSKNFGISKEM
+768 GEILSKDFGISKEM
-782 IDKNQDAMIK
+782 IDKNQGAIEKMI
-792 MVESGKKLE
+792 ESEKRLK

-811 KKLRDNINLTSDK
+811 ALLRDNIITTSDK
-824 FTMYSRQIVGCVNAL
+824 FTMYSRQIVSCFNAL
-839 LQFGMAYSA
+839 LQLGMAVSA

-862 DAEKFTQTF
+862 GAEKLTQTI
-871 FSLSMVLGSLVMIFK
+871 FSLGMAFGSLEMIFK
-886 GGSTGKFISSL
+886 SSSIKKFVTSL
-897 LDHLKSFDKINLSN
+897 LVNLKSLDKINLSN
-911 IIKSAHLASDAFG
+911 IVKSVGLAGNAFG
-924 ALTKTILKFA
+924 VLTKTVLKFA
-934 VPIGITVT
+934 GPIGIAITTV
-942 AFLTLKK
+942 LTLKK
-949 VLDALGVTQKGA
+949 VLDTLGVTQKGA
-961 QEKIQKATEA
+961 QEKVQKATEA

-976 KVLDDL
+976 QALDNL

-994 ELSNQDTLTLV
+994 ELNNQDTLTLI
-1005 EQEELEKLKLQNNLL
+1005 EQEELKKLEKENQLL
-1020 ERQKEIQEQAE
+1020 FQQQKIQENITKQAE
-1031 KKSEKEKNIAT
+1031 KDKNISI
-1042 LQYFP
+1042 LQNYSN
-1047 TAYKKQINNSPLLF
+1047 AYKKLIKDKPKISYDGNSF
-1061 YNGKTYTNWND
+1061 TNWNEYEKYIKD
-1072 YAKAVKSSSDNAEE
+1072 RNININLNDSYEK
-1086 ILEIA
+1086 
-1091 YKNWTDQ
+1091 WTNQ
-1098 LSNYAIKY
+1098 LTEFTSKY
-1106 KDDLVQ
+1106 KDELIQ
-1112 AEQEATDIMFSVI
+1112 AEQEASDVMLAIISDPALYDVY
-1125 ANPEEYQQ
+1125 ED
-1133 YQQQI
+1133 QI
-1138 QDMLNTLAEMRHN
+1138 QNMLNNLSEMRHN
-1151 AYSDEDY
+1151 MYTDEDY
-1158 TRNFIQPLFTNN
+1158 IRNIIQPLFTNKDIEDELN
-1170 NLSDEINTIIKQISQ
+1170 NIIKSIVNNE
-1185 GIDLSVIENGIPL
+1185 DLTQLPEQLSSDFK
-1198 ALQIALG
+1198 IALG
-1205 KMGVSTT
+1205 EVGISV
-1212 EFLSFVSKNIESKKE
+1212 
-1227 QILKLKGTTEE
+1227 
-1238 QIDELTAEDWEII
+1238 DELISFTQTKINNKEEEFINKFGEDGQEVLDNLTGQDWSIL
-1251 LTLNLDNLQD
+1251 LTLNLDNFSDLQD
-1261 FNDLQQKIE
+1261 VLNTIENKKIE
-1270 DNPIKAFDQSQID
+1270 IFDDTQLSTAKELMEELKNKKSPLKSAYDKYQS
-1283 DIKDLFN
+1283 
-1290 QMKDEKSILQSTY
+1290 
-1303 DQYNE
+1303 

-1314 AEQAYALVEDN
+1314 AEEAYDLIAEDGAYASYLYKGQDGNYIFNKAGEDRILALEKGQQLVVDEILNQRNQIISEVHDN
-1325 PSYTEYLIDN
+1325 IIEQLQNTNDKIQKNLSTRSNQNDEEILETMRSLGITHTETSKVPFYLKPKNDGTFGFEKTTEKTEEVQATLKEAQGYYNNDFKDQVDN
-1335 NNGTF
+1335 VQSFMNELQELNNQFINGTININDYF
-1340 SFNKSGEARIK
+1340 
-1351 ALEYGEQQY
+1351 
-1360 MSSLLEMKDNY
+1360 SSL
-1371 ANATLE
+1371 
-1377 TTNQAIDEVQQI
+1377 NQNI
-1389 KEDINNFTEEQKNKS
+1389 
-1404 KSNFNAE
+1404 
-1411 NLKFYLENNSDA
+1411 
-1423 RDELNR
+1423 LNTDFS
-1429 QGVNASDLS
+1429 VLS
-1438 DISKTAQDTLGVN
+1438 D
-1451 EVTSLDTDV
+1451 
-1460 LNNKKDLI
+1460 
-1468 LKFIDSIKTLNS
+1468 
-1480 SLIDGKINI
+1480 KI
-1489 TDYFTNLNSQIR
+1489 
-1501 SADFGILQDKTI
+1501 FGT
-1513 ESTEQVKKLAK
+1513 TTLAK
-1524 FIGTLSNSIN
+1524 QLSEELFSISSIVNS
-1534 ALLEQSLTDFQTG
+1534 LLQQASTDFQTS
-1547 KINAAEYYH
+1547 KINAAEYYSTLISGA
-1556 QQTAGLEAQL
+1556 QTEYDLLVKTAKFNKIDESGIVKYNDKGKQARQDIEDKNYTAAAEEQIQIRHAQTTLQDAKAIQVLADAYQDLGDTYSEIYQKNHYWSFSLLSEEEFNNAKTNMATAWMDAYKKASDATKAQMRQDLAEITGKTTNDVDEMGSQIENLSTEDTDQLGEKIKGIVGTKAEAISQL
-1566 NLLKK
+1566 IVN
-1571 INPYIIEEDPKTK
+1571 IIEAL
-1584 KKTYKYAATK
+1584 KTY
-1594 EEINAKDLDEAK
+1594 INNQKFTFT
-1606 NYENKIKDIEAT
+1606 IERNIIDRT
-1618 KNQAEMVG
+1618 V
-1626 KLADMYQKLAKNTDA
+1626 TIT
-1641 LYKNKNVVDFK
+1641 
-1652 LLPEDEVKHQKKV
+1652 P
-1665 YQDTLQELYNSGEE
+1665 S
-1679 GKAIVEDVL
+1679 VEDVEVPDSAKTAL
-1688 KDTGVKIE
+1688 QQSLNEAFNNLWNEDASWFTGK
-1696 NGQINLENTSDETMN
+1696 NGNN
-1711 KIGSNTRGKIA
+1711 KI
-1722 DTLGIVTQKI
+1722 
-1732 QSAIEFLQKWIEA
+1732 
-1745 KQITLTISF
+1745 
-1754 GFDKG
+1754 
-1759 KLTADIQTAIQD
+1759 
-1771 AVDEQGNVIYDNSS
+1771 
-1785 LANDLAQLT
+1785 
-1794 ADLSSEGAWHNSSS
+1794 
-1808 GKVTP
+1808 P
-1813 ATVIDTGKGSGSGS
+1813 ATTDTGKGSGS
-1827 DDTPDHKDKKEF
+1827 DDTPDHKDPKEF

-1925 ELEYWQHKILDDYN
+1925 ELEYWQHKILNDYN

-1948 KSRSAQE
+1948 KSKSAQE
-1955 AMQDEMDAAEKLYN
+1955 AMQDEMDAAEELYN
-1969 KRKAY
+1969 KRKSY

-1983 QFYEAQQNK
+1983 QFFEAQQNK
-1992 IDTLAEIWEVKLKQV
+1992 IDTLAEIWEVKLKEV
-2007 KNEVDTLLDIQEFNK
+2007 KNEVETLLDIQEFNK

-2033 SYNDVITQMSDANQ
+2033 SYNDVITQMREKNQ

-2068 VTNIIKNIRTE
+2068 VANIIKNIRTE

-2090 QQWDGIKNTKE
+2090 QQWDGVKNTKE

-2109 QNNLNSSLGIILEYE
+2109 QDNLNSSLDIILEYE
-2124 DYMENKLSNAVDT
+2124 DYMENKLANAVDA
-2137 ARERFNAFINQLDH
+2137 ARERFNAFIDQLDH

-2164 LQGETYKTQ
+2164 MQGETYKTQ
-2173 KGFSDLQNVASSRM
+2173 KGFNDLQNVASSRM

-2209 EAQRNLDGT
+2209 EAQRNLDVLKKPDGT
-2218 YKETDPAYDM
+2218 YNEIDPAYDM
-2228 LKKNRDALLEEY
+2228 LKKNRDALLKEY
-2240 NQTQKDL
+2240 NQTQEDL

-2272 FEQAITSGMGFDL
+2272 FEQAITLGMGFDL
-2285 LQEKYDNLIEKEERY
+2285 LQEKYDNLIDKEERY

-2464 TSLDK
+2464 ASLDK

-2498 YQGNIDLIDES
+2498 YQENIDLIDES
-2509 TKNFEEAFKTAC
+2509 TKNFEEAFNAAC
-2521 DEMEKAFGDYNSTLK
+2521 EEMKNAFSDYNSTLK
-2536 DLAEDTGTDLSNLR
+2536 DLAEDTGTDLSDLR
-2550 TMLDE
+2550 TVLDE
-2555 VADSTKKVGDAGQIM
+2555 VADSTKKVGDAGTIM

-2575 DSISSILAQSDA
+2575 DSISAVLAQSDA
-2587 FKELLVEIQRIKA
+2587 FKELLVDIQRIKA
-2600 EIGKDAQDMSDTYNN
+2600 EIGKDAQNMSNTYNN

-2634 AVARGYTDFARD
+2634 AVAQGYTNFARD

-2661 DEILNKWLAEKA
+2661 DDILNKWLAEKA

-2748 NRANVGASMM
+2748 NRANIGVSMM
-2758 ATKATISSSV
+2758 ATKANVSSSV
-2768 STLTNKDTVPVIQ
+2768 STIVDKDTVPIVQ

>member
-1 MATQKMTYEIG
+1 
-12 FIGNTDRLKAS
+12 
-23 IKEIEASL
+23 
-31 STIYNKQQSPLLFD
+31 
-45 KTLDQAITSAKE
+45 
-57 LEMHIQNAFNP
+57 
-68 KTGELDLTKLN
+68 
-79 RTLQASG
+79 
-86 KTIKDYGMQLAAI
+86 
-99 GPEGSKAFTQV
+99 
-110 ANAVLQAEA
+110 
-119 PIRRVNGIVNELW
+119 
-132 ITMKNTMRWQ
+132 
-142 VTSGALMAFTGA
+142 
-154 LETAYGYSK
+154 
-163 DLNKSLNSIR
+163 
-173 IVSDKSADDMAR
+173 
-185 FAKEANK
+185 
-192 AARALSSTTL
+192 
-202 DYTDASLIYYQQ
+202 
-214 GLDDQQVKDRTD
+214 
-226 ITIKM
+226 M

-465 KITNGIGKIIEAVS
+465 KITNGIGEIIEAVS

-500 KLFGTRMVGSLQE
+500 KMFGNKVAMGIGNLAETIMYNSSKAEQQRAKMKTETARIVNEMPSIGTKADRLSLTYTQKQVELEDQILKKKKLLSEEQFQALQHQRESLKAGQNYVITLQE
-513 IREVFWYN
+513 QADLVKQQLNTEKLRRTLQTTDN
-521 SKKAEES
+521 SVKQTIIDFNKEYSDEETG
-528 RADIRKQITD
+528 KENLFKNLYTENKNG
-538 TTATLT
+538 TTSL
-544 QSSDSKANALA
+544 NIENMALA
-555 LQYRKEQIEL
+555 
-565 ESQISNKTKDLNDNQ
+565 S
-580 LVGLQI
+580 V
-586 QKEELKIAQDRTVE
+586 
-600 LAEQYD
+600 
-606 LAKQEASE
+606 
-614 LRLINN
+614 
-620 TYNEKVGK
+620 
-628 KIDYTADSSFFA
+628 
-640 DKYYLNEKGEFDW
+640 
-653 TKTKTYQKLGKGY
+653 LGKNVIAD
-666 ELPPIVNNKGREQL
+666 LP
-680 LNIYTAQTKET
+680 
-691 LDIRNTIVALEELQ
+691 
-705 KKTQLKGSNATKYRK
+705 KTQLQNSIKYATDIFEAAASITYKRQNVYSAYTKLQEDERYKGMNFKNAEYKKAVQDIFKQNGVIAPDTLNKVEIEKFNRNTQQMNNEVELLIKILERNYGVSTFDSRNKQIAIHNDIDLNNVIPEASNKVNKLTQEIEQNIKNANNKTIDWSNA
-720 EIDNIFQSN
+720 ILNAAN
-729 NLKRSDYTKG
+729 NMMT
-739 TNTYS
+739 
-744 YDKLIAALM
+744 
-753 DDENYSAIGEEITAI
+753 
-768 GEILSKNFGISKEM
+768 LS
-782 IDKNQDAMIK
+782 
-792 MVESGKKLE
+792 MVVS
-801 AQEEANAKAN
+801 
-811 KKLRDNINLTSDK
+811 S
-824 FTMYSRQIVGCVNAL
+824 V
-839 LQFGMAYSA
+839 
-848 LTNLKDIWNNDSIS
+848 TNLKTIWDNDSIS
-862 DAEKFTQTF
+862 NIEKMTQTIM
-871 FSLSMVLGSLVMIFK
+871 SLGMAIGMLIPLIQTLKVSSGRA
-886 GGSTGKFISSL
+886 FISAL
-897 LDHLKSFDKINLSN
+897 FNNLKSLDKINLSN
-911 IIKSAHLASDAFG
+911 IIKSVNLAGNAFG
-924 ALTKTILKFA
+924 ALKKVILKFVA
-934 VPIGITVT
+934 PIGIAIT

-949 VLDALGVTQKGA
+949 VLDTLGVTQKGA
-961 QEKIQKATEA
+961 REKIQKATEA
-971 YNEQK
+971 YDEQK
-976 KVLDDL
+976 KALDDL

-994 ELSNQDTLTLV
+994 ELNNQDTLTLI
-1005 EQEELEKLKLQNNLL
+1005 EQEELKKLEKENQLL
-1020 ERQKEIQEQAE
+1020 SQQQKIQENITKQAE
-1031 KKSEKEKNIAT
+1031 KDKNISI
-1042 LQYFP
+1042 LQNYSN
-1047 TAYKKQINNSPLLF
+1047 AYKKLIKDKPKIF
-1061 YNGKTYTNWND
+1061 YDGNPFTNWSEYEKYIKD
-1072 YAKAVKSSSDNAEE
+1072 
-1086 ILEIA
+1086 
-1091 YKNWTDQ
+1091 KNININLADSYEKWNNQ
-1098 LSNYAIKY
+1098 LSEFASKY
-1106 KDDLVQ
+1106 KDELIQ
-1112 AEQEATDIMFSVI
+1112 AEQEASSVMLAI
-1125 ANPEEYQQ
+1125 INDPALYDTYED
-1133 YQQQI
+1133 QI
-1138 QDMLNTLAEMRHN
+1138 QNMLNNLSEMRHSM
-1151 AYSDEDY
+1151 YTDESY
-1158 TRNFIQPLFTNN
+1158 IQNFIQPLFANKNIENELNN
-1170 NLSDEINTIIKQISQ
+1170 IIKSIVNNE
-1185 GIDLSVIENGIPL
+1185 DLSQLPEQLSNDFK
-1198 ALQIALG
+1198 IALG
-1205 KMGVSTT
+1205 EIGISV
-1212 EFLSFVSKNIESKKE
+1212 
-1227 QILKLKGTTEE
+1227 
-1238 QIDELTAEDWEII
+1238 DELINFTKTKIDNKEEEFIDKFGKDGQKALDNLTGQDWSIL
-1251 LTLNLDNLQD
+1251 LTLNLDNFTDLQD
-1261 FNDLQQKIE
+1261 VLNTIESKKIE
-1270 DNPIKAFDQSQID
+1270 IFDDTQLSTAKELMEELKNKKSPLKSAYDKYQS
-1283 DIKDLFN
+1283 
-1290 QMKDEKSILQSTY
+1290 
-1303 DQYNE
+1303 

-1314 AEQAYALVEDN
+1314 AEEAYDLIAEDGTYASYLYKGQDGNYIFNKAGEDRILALEKGQELIVDEILDQRNQIISEVHDN
-1325 PSYTEYLIDN
+1325 IIEQLQNTNDKIQKNLSTKSTQNDKEILKTMRSLGITHSETFEVPFYLKPKND
-1335 NNGTF
+1335 GTF
-1340 SFNKSGEARIK
+1340 GFEKTTEKTEEVQATLKEAQNYYNNDFKDRVDNVQSFMNELQELNNQFINGEININDYFSTLDQNISNTDFSVLSDEIFSTTTLAKQLSEELFSI
-1351 ALEYGEQQY
+1351 
-1360 MSSLLEMKDNY
+1360 SSTVNSLLQ
-1371 ANATLE
+1371 
-1377 TTNQAIDEVQQI
+1377 QA
-1389 KEDINNFTEEQKNKS
+1389 S
-1404 KSNFNAE
+1404 
-1411 NLKFYLENNSDA
+1411 
-1423 RDELNR
+1423 
-1429 QGVNASDLS
+1429 
-1438 DISKTAQDTLGVN
+1438 
-1451 EVTSLDTDV
+1451 
-1460 LNNKKDLI
+1460 
-1468 LKFIDSIKTLNS
+1468 
-1480 SLIDGKINI
+1480 
-1489 TDYFTNLNSQIR
+1489 
-1501 SADFGILQDKTI
+1501 
-1513 ESTEQVKKLAK
+1513 
-1524 FIGTLSNSIN
+1524 
-1534 ALLEQSLTDFQTG
+1534 TDFQTG
-1547 KINAAEYYH
+1547 KINAAEYYSILVSGA
-1556 QQTAGLEAQL
+1556 QTEYDLLVKTAKFNKVDEFGKIKYNDKGKQILQNTEDKNYNAVTEEQIQLRKAQTTL
-1566 NLLKK
+1566 QDAKAVQILADAYQNLGDTYSELYQKNHYWSFSLLSEEEFNNAKTNIATAWMDAYKK
-1571 INPYIIEEDPKTK
+1571 ASD
-1584 KKTYKYAATK
+1584 ATK
-1594 EEINAKDLDEAK
+1594 AQMRQDLAEITGETTNDVEKMGSQIKSLSTKDADQLG
-1606 NYENKIKDIEAT
+1606 NKIKDTVGTKAQAVSQLIINIIEA
-1618 KNQAEMVG
+1618 
-1626 KLADMYQKLAKNTDA
+1626 
-1641 LYKNKNVVDFK
+1641 
-1652 LLPEDEVKHQKKV
+1652 
-1665 YQDTLQELYNSGEE
+1665 
-1679 GKAIVEDVL
+1679 L
-1688 KDTGVKIE
+1688 KTYI
-1696 NGQINLENTSDETMN
+1696 NGQ
-1711 KIGSNTRGKIA
+1711 K
-1722 DTLGIVTQKI
+1722 
-1732 QSAIEFLQKWIEA
+1732 
-1745 KQITLTISF
+1745 ITLTWDVDAENKQVTLTPSVKDIDMRHSNVTE
-1754 GFDKG
+1754 
-1759 KLTADIQTAIQD
+1759 KLQKSLNEAFYKLWNED
-1771 AVDEQGNVIYDNSS
+1771 AS
-1785 LANDLAQLT
+1785 
-1794 ADLSSEGAWHNSSS
+1794 WFS
-1808 GKVTP
+1808 GKNGNGIIP
-1813 ATVIDTGKGSGSGS
+1813 ADTGKSSGSGS
-1827 DDTPDHKDKKEF
+1827 DDTPDHIDPEKF

-1870 DKLKYYAEQIDQL
+1870 DKLKYYTEQIDQL

-1893 AYQANVYRQRGI
+1893 AYQANIYRQ
-1905 ENLKSV
+1905 NDLQALKSL
-1911 GIDLKVQD
+1911 GINLKVQD

-1925 ELEYWQHKILDDYN
+1925 ELEYWQHKILDEYN
-1939 AVVTKYNSL
+1939 AVVAKYNSL
-1948 KSRSAQE
+1948 KSKSAQE
-1955 AMQDEMDAAEKLYN
+1955 AMEQELKNAKELLDT
-1969 KRKAY
+1969 RKSY

-1983 QFYEAQQNK
+1983 KFYEAQQNK

-2007 KNEVDTLLDIQEFNK
+2007 KNEVDTLLDVQEFNK

-2109 QNNLNSSLGIILEYE
+2109 QNNLNSSLDIILEYE
-2124 DYMENKLSNAVDT
+2124 DYMENKLSNAVDA
-2137 ARERFNAFINQLDH
+2137 ARERFDAFINQLDH

-2156 NSIKDLMT
+2156 NSIKDLMI

-2209 EAQRNLDGT
+2209 EAQRNLDVLKKSDGT

-2758 ATKATISSSV
+2758 ATKASISSSV
-2768 STLTNKDTVPVIQ
+2768 STLTNKDTVPVVQ

>member
-1 MATQKMTYEIG
+1 
-12 FIGNTDRLKAS
+12 
-23 IKEIEASL
+23 
-31 STIYNKQQSPLLFD
+31 
-45 KTLDQAITSAKE
+45 
-57 LEMHIQNAFNP
+57 
-68 KTGELDLTKLN
+68 
-79 RTLQASG
+79 
-86 KTIKDYGMQLAAI
+86 
-99 GPEGSKAFTQV
+99 
-110 ANAVLQAEA
+110 
-119 PIRRVNGIVNELW
+119 
-132 ITMKNTMRWQ
+132 
-142 VTSGALMAFTGA
+142 
-154 LETAYGYSK
+154 
-163 DLNKSLNSIR
+163 
-173 IVSDKSADDMAR
+173 
-185 FAKEANK
+185 
-192 AARALSSTTL
+192 
-202 DYTDASLIYYQQ
+202 
-214 GLDDQQVKDRTD
+214 
-226 ITIKM
+226 M

-454 YSSLINDDAFI
+454 YSSLINDEAFI
-465 KITNGIGKIIEAVS
+465 KITNGIGKIIEAIS

-500 KLFGTRMVGSLQE
+500 KLFGDKVIASISNVRDVL
-513 IREVFWYN
+513 WYN
-521 SKKAEES
+521 SSKGQQS
-528 RADIRKQITD
+528 RADLQNQIVETSNILTQNSQTNTDKIALEYRKQQLELESKIANKSSQMNDDQVLALQIQKEQLKTMQDRTIELAEQRDLLQQQVTEIEKQLAVFNSKKGEEIDYLSIYQNDALFNVPDLDTGGYGYDYLITDGKIDWKKSDFYKYVDSSSFLPQTIDEDAQVQLAKIFAQSSDYNKQITD
-538 TTATLT
+538 T
-544 QSSDSKANALA
+544 KNAL
-555 LQYRKEQIEL
+555 
-565 ESQISNKTKDLNDNQ
+565 T
-580 LVGLQI
+580 
-586 QKEELKIAQDRTVE
+586 
-600 LAEQYD
+600 
-606 LAKQEASE
+606 
-614 LRLINN
+614 
-620 TYNEKVGK
+620 
-628 KIDYTADSSFFA
+628 
-640 DKYYLNEKGEFDW
+640 
-653 TKTKTYQKLGKGY
+653 
-666 ELPPIVNNKGREQL
+666 
-680 LNIYTAQTKET
+680 
-691 LDIRNTIVALEELQ
+691 ELQ
-705 KKTQLKGSNATKYRK
+705 EKLRKTGKSAKDAHE
-720 EIDNIFQSN
+720 EIDQIFQSN
-729 NLKRSDYTKG
+729 NLNREDFYQGYDFRKLKKG
-739 TNTYS
+739 LNAIPIAQIANETDALKNSLVDLFNVDEETLQNHMETREQLLNT
-744 YDKLIAALM
+744 
-753 DDENYSAIGEEITAI
+753 E
-768 GEILSKNFGISKEM
+768 
-782 IDKNQDAMIK
+782 
-792 MVESGKKLE
+792 KKLQT
-801 AQEEANAKAN
+801 QEEANAKAN
-811 KKLRDNINLTSDK
+811 KQLRDNIITTSDK

-862 DAEKFTQTF
+862 DAEKFTQTI
-871 FSLSMVLGSLVMIFK
+871 FSLSMALGSLEMIFK
-886 GGSTGKFISSL
+886 GSSTGKFISVL
-897 LDHLKSFDKINLSN
+897 FAQLKSLDKINLSN
-911 IIKSAHLASDAFG
+911 IIKSVRLATSVFNT
-924 ALTKTILKFA
+924 LTRTILKVA
-934 VPIGITVT
+934 GPIGIAIT
-942 AFLTLKK
+942 AFLVLKK
-949 VLDALGVTQKGA
+949 VLDTLGVTQKGA
-961 QEKIQKATEA
+961 QEKIQKANEK
-971 YNEQK
+971 YEEQK
-976 KVLDDL
+976 NKLEEL
-982 NSQLETTKNRIE
+982 NNQLETTKNRVE
-994 ELSNQDTLTLV
+994 ELNNQDSLTIIEQQELNKLKNSLV
-1005 EQEELEKLKLQNNLL
+1005 LLEQQKKIQEEITKQELKNNTNTFLDNGKESLQNMFFKLKFFDKTSQW
-1020 ERQKEIQEQAE
+1020 
-1031 KKSEKEKNIAT
+1031 T
-1042 LQYFP
+1042 
-1047 TAYKKQINNSPLLF
+1047 NNS
-1061 YNGKTYTNWND
+1061 Y
-1072 YAKAVKSSSDNAEE
+1072 
-1086 ILEIA
+1086 
-1091 YKNWTDQ
+1091 
-1098 LSNYAIKY
+1098 
-1106 KDDLVQ
+1106 
-1112 AEQEATDIMFSVI
+1112 
-1125 ANPEEYQQ
+1125 
-1133 YQQQI
+1133 
-1138 QDMLNTLAEMRHN
+1138 
-1151 AYSDEDY
+1151 
-1158 TRNFIQPLFTNN
+1158 
-1170 NLSDEINTIIKQISQ
+1170 
-1185 GIDLSVIENGIPL
+1185 
-1198 ALQIALG
+1198 
-1205 KMGVSTT
+1205 
-1212 EFLSFVSKNIESKKE
+1212 
-1227 QILKLKGTTEE
+1227 
-1238 QIDELTAEDWEII
+1238 
-1251 LTLNLDNLQD
+1251 
-1261 FNDLQQKIE
+1261 
-1270 DNPIKAFDQSQID
+1270 
-1283 DIKDLFN
+1283 
-1290 QMKDEKSILQSTY
+1290 
-1303 DQYNE
+1303 
-1308 NGGYLT
+1308 
-1314 AEQAYALVEDN
+1314 
-1325 PSYTEYLIDN
+1325 
-1335 NNGTF
+1335 
-1340 SFNKSGEARIK
+1340 
-1351 ALEYGEQQY
+1351 
-1360 MSSLLEMKDNY
+1360 
-1371 ANATLE
+1371 
-1377 TTNQAIDEVQQI
+1377 
-1389 KEDINNFTEEQKNKS
+1389 
-1404 KSNFNAE
+1404 
-1411 NLKFYLENNSDA
+1411 
-1423 RDELNR
+1423 
-1429 QGVNASDLS
+1429 
-1438 DISKTAQDTLGVN
+1438 
-1451 EVTSLDTDV
+1451 
-1460 LNNKKDLI
+1460 
-1468 LKFIDSIKTLNS
+1468 
-1480 SLIDGKINI
+1480 
-1489 TDYFTNLNSQIR
+1489 IR
-1501 SADFGILQDKTI
+1501 SAGY
-1513 ESTEQVKKLAK
+1513 S
-1524 FIGTLSNSIN
+1524 SI
-1534 ALLEQSLTDFQTG
+1534 D
-1547 KINAAEYYH
+1547 
-1556 QQTAGLEAQL
+1556 
-1566 NLLKK
+1566 
-1571 INPYIIEEDPKTK
+1571 
-1584 KKTYKYAATK
+1584 
-1594 EEINAKDLDEAK
+1594 
-1606 NYENKIKDIEAT
+1606 
-1618 KNQAEMVG
+1618 
-1626 KLADMYQKLAKNTDA
+1626 
-1641 LYKNKNVVDFK
+1641 
-1652 LLPEDEVKHQKKV
+1652 
-1665 YQDTLQELYNSGEE
+1665 ELYNSNDTNAIEGYNKRLEE
-1679 GKAIVEDVL
+1679 NSVYISEVLSKNQEDIDNFNNNYQNYLEALNQGLVSIDQDIIQYKSQLDLMTFGGDKNIYGSKVINPLINADKISENSDHLFSSIASGITDTNQLINLVGNNTQKVLAQSGVSAQAYVEYIQSIVSTVQNNIQNLPQEVQDSINQLSKNWTTEDWQIAASLSPAFWEEVDSVQDVL
-1688 KDTGVKIE
+1688 TEISNRKYSIQLQVDGAEKLSELYDKLTKQNDILKSALEEYGENGFLSTETTKKLVDSGYADYLVKTADGWVLNTQALEDYQTQQDLMNKSVEEMVNEAQNRNTVNLSYLSMPENFLNNPVIDVDTGNSNEKIGELRDRLIEVQE
-1696 NGQINLENTSDETMN
+1696 NAQQLQESGFDNVFDNSNLERYLESLDKVNKNIGNLSENKNAQEATIQFLTEQYTDTIVQLNHAYETGTIDMD
-1711 KIGSNTRGKIA
+1711 TYRAAMGKIRVQTDELAVRSGKLQNYIDMQSEGVWALKGNYTELSKAEQEQLKQMVKVHNTAKDVNEAFDNLSETLDDVTDYWEDKDDKTITFTGELDLSQIDPKQNEEVLRGQAKKINYAMSEAFKKNAITEETYRTFLWKNFHVNPA
-1722 DTLGIVTQKI
+1722 DINNVTTETLDGLVDSISTNELGTTVSNMMSDSHDIITDNMDDIYKAVSDTMGSLADLIKDFKYTINFSFEFASNGPSLKKI
-1732 QSAIEFLQKWIEA
+1732 IESFL
-1745 KQITLTISF
+1745 TNGDYSGLSDPDFGNLTIS
-1754 GFDKG
+1754 G
-1759 KLTADIQTAIQD
+1759 
-1771 AVDEQGNVIYDNSS
+1771 DETQAAA
-1785 LANDLAQLT
+1785 LANKVKSFGESIAAVGTSRKGLQAYTPKGTNNTVLDPSTVNNLL
-1794 ADLSSEGAWHNSSS
+1794 
-1808 GKVTP
+1808 GK
-1813 ATVIDTGKGSGSGS
+1813 DKGSGSGS
-1827 DDTPDHKDKKEF
+1827 DDTPDHKDPEKF

-1870 DKLKYYAEQIDQL
+1870 DKLKYYTEQIDQL

-1939 AVVTKYNSL
+1939 AVVAKYNSL
-1948 KSRSAQE
+1948 KSKSAQE
-1955 AMQDEMDAAEKLYN
+1955 AMEQELKDAKELLDT
-1969 KRKAY
+1969 RKSY

-2007 KNEVDTLLDIQEFNK
+2007 KNEVDTLLDVQEFNK

-2047 TFFKDTAGMTLD
+2047 TFFKNTAGMTLD

-2068 VTNIIKNIRTE
+2068 VTNIIKNIRIE

-2090 QQWDGIKNTKE
+2090 QQWDGVKNTKE

-2109 QNNLNSSLGIILEYE
+2109 QNNLNSSLDVILEYE
-2124 DYMENKLSNAVDT
+2124 DYMENKLSNAVDA

-2209 EAQRNLDGT
+2209 EAQKNLDVLKKSDGT
-2218 YKETDPAYDM
+2218 YNETDPAYDM

-2285 LQEKYDNLIEKEERY
+2285 LQEKYDNLIDKEERY
-2300 FDKVNERYNAD
+2300 FDKVNERYNAET
-2311 AYYNKV
+2311 YYNKV

-2400 IDAAQDDYNK
+2400 VDAAQDDYNK

-2464 TSLDK
+2464 ASLDK

-2521 DEMEKAFGDYNSTLK
+2521 DEMKEAFGDYNSTLK

-2600 EIGKDAQDMSDTYNN
+2600 EIGKDAQNMSNTYNN

-2768 STLTNKDTVPVIQ
+2768 STLVNKDTTPVVQ